1 MTSRSLF
8 FKYMKENTK
17 QRIWSLALALLL
29 CFFVFP
35 VATALNISTIFR
47 PENLNSSGLPAE
59 LALAQAQ
66 QDFTREMLRVYSMKG
81 GALAFMLTLAA
92 VVLAASGFAYLH
104 SKKTDFYHS
113 LPIRREMLYAVTCLN
128 GFLYM
133 AVAYIGFLTIA
144 AVMIRVKGVPF
155 DWGSLY
161 LASVEHLCFFALV
174 YMTAILA
181 MLLTG
186 NLVVGLLGTGVLFS
200 WGPVICMTVSA
211 YFSEYFTTFYGD
223 DSFLLALS
231 ERTSPVA
238 WYVEACM
245 SEHPG
250 RMALWAMLAAAVL
263 FLLGMFLYR
272 RRPSEA
278 AGHAMAFKVT
288 EPIIRFLIVVPS
300 SLLLGAMFHSMM
312 YEDGWT
318 VFGLVCGLLLVSCII
333 EIIYHFDFKSLFA
346 HKRQLLVSAVF
357 VGVVFVIF
365 RFDLFGYD
373 RYLPA
378 TEKLASGG
386 IYCDLL
392 DPEATSQY
400 HSTVEY
406 GEGWYGVS
414 FDAMPSST
422 LAGQMQIS
430 DDQGLELLH
439 TIAAQGVHDAAQAR
453 DRFLRGGG
461 RSYDLEDGDESFQ
474 NVTIAWHLR
483 NGRTVYRSYLVNVSG
498 VRTALEA
505 VYDLDAYKT
514 AMYPV
519 LSLTA
524 DDVAGINYKEEDECS
539 HVKLSGADV
548 KAALTAGDSAGSEK
562 EAGSS
567 VTDAAGDDIG
577 PGGSADS
584 MKAAL
589 LAAYQ
594 EELKALTSE
603 TRAQEMPIAE
613 IQFKT
618 NENQAL
624 IQKLRDEGGNYTLF
638 NHYYYYP
645 IYPSFTKTIALLR
658 ACGTEVGGMVTPEK
672 TASITLSYQGVAVSE
687 EEMAPADTAL
697 GQHQRKYLSDDRRA
711 MLTVTDPEQIQE
723 ILAASASHSAVSLNP
738 LMETDSGMEIIVDMK
753 QSDAKYGV
761 NVDQLKSGDAAAGV
775 DEDQLKDGDAATG
788 TNADAFEDEAD
799 DDLNAFD
806 DDAVPTYSEDADDDA
821 YDDDD
826 MLDDNDLYDP
836 EEDEEVEDG
845 DHGSFIRNF
854 YYGQIPQFV
863 VDEFGLTPEIMEK
876 NKA

>member
-35 VATALNISTIFR
+35 VTTALNISTTFR

-66 QDFTREMLRVYSMKG
+66 QDFTRDMLRMYSMKG

-104 SKKTDFYHS
+104 SKKKTDFYHS

-133 AVAYIGFLTIA
+133 AVAYIGFLTIV
-144 AVMIRVKGVPF
+144 AVMIRAKGVPF

-174 YMTAILA
+174 YMTAIMA

-200 WGPVICMTVSA
+200 WGPVICMTISA
-211 YFSEYFTTFYGD
+211 YFSEYFTTFSGD
-223 DSFLLALS
+223 DSFLLALI
-231 ERTSPVA
+231 ERTSSPVA
-238 WYVEACM
+238 WYVKACM
-245 SEHPG
+245 SSQPG

-263 FLLGMFLYR
+263 FFLGMLLYR

-278 AGHAMAFKVT
+278 AGHAMAFPIT
-288 EPIIRFLIVVPS
+288 EPIIRFLIAVPS

-357 VGVVFVIF
+357 VGVVFAIF

-392 DPEATSQY
+392 DPDATSQY

-406 GEGWYGVS
+406 TEGWYGVT
-414 FDAMPSST
+414 FDALPSST
-422 LAGQMQIS
+422 LADEMQIS

-453 DRFLRGGG
+453 DRFLRGHG
-461 RSYDLEDGDESFQ
+461 RSYDVEEGDEAFH

-483 NGRTVYRSYLVNVSG
+483 NGRTVYRSYRVNVSG
-498 VRTALEA
+498 VRAALEA

-539 HVKLSGADV
+539 HVKLSGV
-548 KAALTAGDSAGSEK
+548 RMKAAD
-562 EAGSS
+562 
-567 VTDAAGDDIG
+567 VTDAAADSIG
-577 PGGSADS
+577 LDKSADS

-603 TRAQEMPIAE
+603 TRAHEMPIAE

-658 ACGTEVGGMVTPEK
+658 ECGIEVGGMVTPEK

-687 EEMAPADTAL
+687 DEMAAADTAL
-697 GQHQRKYLSDDRRA
+697 GQRQRKYLSDDHYA
-711 MLTVTDPEQIQE
+711 MLTVTDPEQIRE
-723 ILAASASHSAVSLNP
+723 ILAASASRTVVSQNP
-738 LMETDSGMEIIVDMK
+738 LMNTDAGIYIDVDMK
-753 QSDAKYGV
+753 RSDTKYAV
-761 NVDQLKSGDAAAGV
+761 NVDQLKSSDAVTGTDAGQLKGGDATA
-775 DEDQLKDGDAATG
+775 G
-788 TNADAFEDEAD
+788 TNAEALEDEAD

-806 DDAVPTYSEDADDDA
+806 DDAVPTFGDDDVDDDDL
-821 YDDDD
+821 YDDDVY
-826 MLDDNDLYDP
+826 DLYDD
-836 EEDEEVEDG
+836 EEIEDENY
-845 DHGSFIRNF
+845 GSFSRRF
-854 YYGQIPQFV
+854 YYEQIPQFV
-863 VDEFGLTPEIMEK
+863 IDEFGLTPDIMEK
-876 NKA
+876 NKV

>member
-17 QRIWSLALALLL
+17 QRIWNLALVLLL
-29 CFFVFP
+29 CFFAFP
-35 VATALNISTIFR
+35 VTTALWSSTAFR
-47 PENLNSSGLPAE
+47 PENLNSSLPAD
-59 LALAQAQ
+59 LARTQAQ
-66 QDFTREMLRVYSMKG
+66 RDFTRDMLRMYSMKG
-81 GALAFMLTLAA
+81 GALAFMLTIAA

-104 SKKTDFYHS
+104 SKKKTDFYHS

-133 AVAYIGFLTIA
+133 AVAYLGFLTIA

-174 YMTAILA
+174 YMTAILS

-200 WGPVICMTVSA
+200 WGPVICMTISA

-238 WYVEACM
+238 WYVKACM
-245 SEHPG
+245 SSQPG

-263 FLLGMFLYR
+263 FLLGMLLYR

-278 AGHAMAFKVT
+278 AGHAMAFPIT
-288 EPIIRFLIVVPS
+288 EPIIRFLIAVPS

-357 VGVVFVIF
+357 VGVVFAIF

-386 IYCDLL
+386 IYSDLL
-392 DPEATSQY
+392 DPDATSQY

-406 GEGWYGVS
+406 TEGWYGVT

-422 LAGQMQIS
+422 LADEMQIS

-461 RSYDLEDGDESFQ
+461 RSYDVEEGDEAFH

-483 NGRTVYRSYLVNVSG
+483 NGRTVYRSYRVNVSG
-498 VRTALEA
+498 VRAALES

-519 LSLTA
+519 LSLSA

-539 HVKLSGADV
+539 HVKLAGADV
-548 KAALTAGDSAGSEK
+548 
-562 EAGSS
+562 
-567 VTDAAGDDIG
+567 
-577 PGGSADS
+577 
-584 MKAAL
+584 KAAL

-603 TRAQEMPIAE
+603 TRAHEMPIAE

-618 NENQAL
+618 NEQQAL

-658 ACGTEVGGMVTPEK
+658 ACGVEVGGTVTPEK

-687 EEMAPADTAL
+687 EEMAPADTEL
-697 GQHQRKYLSDDRRA
+697 GQRQRKYLSDDSRA
-711 MLTVTDPEQIQE
+711 MLTVTDPEQIWE
-723 ILAASASHSAVSLNP
+723 ILAASTSHSIVSLNP
-738 LMETDSGMEIIVDMK
+738 LMNTDDGMEICVDMK
-753 QSDAKYGV
+753 RSDTKFTV
-761 NVDQLKSGDAAAGV
+761 NVGQLRSS
-775 DEDQLKDGDAATG
+775 DAATG
-788 TNADAFEDEAD
+788 TDADAFDTAD
-799 DDLNAFD
+799 DDDLDTLD
-806 DDAVPTYSEDADDDA
+806 DGAVPMFSEDADDDA
-821 YDDDD
+821 FDDED
-826 MLDDNDLYDP
+826 MLDDDDAYDL
-836 EEDEEVEDG
+836 EEDEEVEAE
-845 DHGSFIRNF
+845 DHGSFVRNF

-863 VDEFGLTPEIMEK
+863 IDEFGLTPDIMEK
-876 NKA
+876 NKV

>member
-17 QRIWSLALALLL
+17 QRIWNLALVLLL
-29 CFFVFP
+29 CFFAFP
-35 VATALNISTIFR
+35 VTTALWSSTAFR
-47 PENLNSSGLPAE
+47 PENLNSSLPAD
-59 LALAQAQ
+59 LARTQAQ
-66 QDFTREMLRVYSMKG
+66 RDFTRDMLRMYSMKG
-81 GALAFMLTLAA
+81 GALAFMLTIAA

-104 SKKTDFYHS
+104 SKKKTDFYHS
-113 LPIRREMLYAVTCLN
+113 LPIRRETLYAVTCLN

-174 YMTAILA
+174 YMTAILS

-200 WGPVICMTVSA
+200 WGPVICMTISA

-238 WYVEACM
+238 WYVKACM
-245 SEHPG
+245 SSQPG

-263 FLLGMFLYR
+263 FLLGMLLYR

-278 AGHAMAFKVT
+278 AGHAMAFPIT
-288 EPIIRFLIVVPS
+288 EPIIRFLIAVPS

-312 YEDGWT
+312 CEDGWT

-357 VGVVFVIF
+357 VGVVFAIF

-392 DPEATSQY
+392 DPDATSQY

-406 GEGWYGVS
+406 TEGWYGVT

-422 LAGQMQIS
+422 LADEMQIS

-461 RSYDLEDGDESFQ
+461 RSYDLEEGDEAFH

-483 NGRTVYRSYLVNVSG
+483 NGRTVYRSYRVNVSG
-498 VRTALEA
+498 VRAALES

-519 LSLTA
+519 LSLSA

-539 HVKLSGADV
+539 HVKLAGADV
-548 KAALTAGDSAGSEK
+548 
-562 EAGSS
+562 
-567 VTDAAGDDIG
+567 
-577 PGGSADS
+577 
-584 MKAAL
+584 KAAL

-603 TRAQEMPIAE
+603 TRAHEMPIAE

-618 NENQAL
+618 NEQQAL

-658 ACGTEVGGMVTPEK
+658 ACGVEVGGTVTPEK
-672 TASITLSYQGVAVSE
+672 TASITLSYQGVSVSE
-687 EEMAPADTAL
+687 EEMAPADTEL
-697 GQHQRKYLSDDRRA
+697 GQRQRKYLSDDSRA
-711 MLTVTDPEQIQE
+711 MLTVTDPEQIRE
-723 ILAASASHSAVSLNP
+723 ILAASASHSVVSQNP
-738 LMETDSGMEIIVDMK
+738 LMNTDDGMEICVDMK
-753 QSDAKYGV
+753 RSDMKFTV
-761 NVDQLKSGDAAAGV
+761 NVGQLRSSDV
-775 DEDQLKDGDAATG
+775 ATG
-788 TNADAFEDEAD
+788 TDADAFETAD
-799 DDLNAFD
+799 DGDLDTFD
-806 DDAVPTYSEDADDDA
+806 DEDA
-821 YDDDD
+821 YD
-826 MLDDNDLYDP
+826 L
-836 EEDEEVEDG
+836 EEDEEVEEEDR
-845 DHGSFIRNF
+845 GSFVRNF

-863 VDEFGLTPEIMEK
+863 IDEFGLTPDIMEK
-876 NKA
+876 NKV

>member
-29 CFFVFP
+29 CFFAFP
-35 VATALNISTIFR
+35 VTTALGISIAFR
-47 PENLNSSGLPAE
+47 PENLNSSLPAD

-66 QDFTREMLRVYSMKG
+66 RDFTRDMLRMYSMKG
-81 GALAFMLTLAA
+81 GALAFMLTIAA

-104 SKKTDFYHS
+104 SKKKTDFYHS

-174 YMTAILA
+174 YMTAILS

-200 WGPVICMTVSA
+200 WGPVICMTISA

-238 WYVEACM
+238 WYVKACM
-245 SEHPG
+245 SSQPG

-263 FLLGMFLYR
+263 FLLGMLLYR

-278 AGHAMAFKVT
+278 AGHAMAFPIT
-288 EPIIRFLIVVPS
+288 EPIIRFLIAVPS

-357 VGVVFVIF
+357 VGVVFAIF

-392 DPEATSQY
+392 DPDATSQY

-406 GEGWYGVS
+406 TEGWYGVT

-422 LAGQMQIS
+422 LADEMQIS

-453 DRFLRGGG
+453 DRFLRGHG
-461 RSYDLEDGDESFQ
+461 RSYDLEEGDEAFH

-483 NGRTVYRSYLVNVSG
+483 NGRTVYRSYRVNVSG
-498 VRTALEA
+498 VRAALES

-539 HVKLSGADV
+539 HVKLAGADV
-548 KAALTAGDSAGSEK
+548 
-562 EAGSS
+562 
-567 VTDAAGDDIG
+567 
-577 PGGSADS
+577 
-584 MKAAL
+584 KAAL

-603 TRAQEMPIAE
+603 TRAHEMPIAE

-618 NENQAL
+618 NEQQAL

-658 ACGTEVGGMVTPEK
+658 ACGVEVGGTVTPEK

-687 EEMAPADTAL
+687 EEMAPADTEL
-697 GQHQRKYLSDDRRA
+697 GQRQRKYLSDDSRA
-711 MLTVTDPEQIQE
+711 MLTVTDPEQIRE
-723 ILAASASHSAVSLNP
+723 ILAASASHSVVSQNP
-738 LMETDSGMEIIVDMK
+738 LMNTDDGMEICVDMK
-753 QSDAKYGV
+753 RSDTKFAV
-761 NVDQLKSGDAAAGV
+761 NVGQLKSSDV
-775 DEDQLKDGDAATG
+775 ATD
-788 TNADAFEDEAD
+788 TDADALETAD
-799 DDLNAFD
+799 DDDLDTLD
-806 DDAVPTYSEDADDDA
+806 DGAVPMFGEDADDDA
-821 YDDDD
+821 FDDED
-826 MLDDNDLYDP
+826 MLDDDDAYDL
-836 EEDEEVEDG
+836 EEDEEVEAE
-845 DHGSFIRNF
+845 DHGSFVRNF

-863 VDEFGLTPEIMEK
+863 IDEFGLTPDIMEK
-876 NKA
+876 NKV

>member
-17 QRIWSLALALLL
+17 QRIWNLALVLLL
-29 CFFVFP
+29 CFFAFP
-35 VATALNISTIFR
+35 VTTALWSSTAFR
-47 PENLNSSGLPAE
+47 PENLNSSLPAD
-59 LALAQAQ
+59 LARTQAQ
-66 QDFTREMLRVYSMKG
+66 RDFTRDMLRMYSMKG
-81 GALAFMLTLAA
+81 GAIAFMLTIAA

-104 SKKTDFYHS
+104 SKKKTDFYHS

-133 AVAYIGFLTIA
+133 AVAYLGFLTIA

-174 YMTAILA
+174 YMTAILS

-200 WGPVICMTVSA
+200 WGPVICMTISA

-238 WYVEACM
+238 WYVKACM
-245 SEHPG
+245 SSQPG

-263 FLLGMFLYR
+263 FLLGMLLYR

-278 AGHAMAFKVT
+278 AGHAMAFPIT
-288 EPIIRFLIVVPS
+288 EPIIRFLIAVPS

-357 VGVVFVIF
+357 VGVVFAIF

-386 IYCDLL
+386 IYSDLL
-392 DPEATSQY
+392 DPDATSQY

-406 GEGWYGVS
+406 TEGWYGVT

-422 LAGQMQIS
+422 LADEMQIS

-461 RSYDLEDGDESFQ
+461 RSYDLEEGDEAFH

-483 NGRTVYRSYLVNVSG
+483 NGRTVYRSYRVNVSG
-498 VRTALEA
+498 VRAALES

-519 LSLTA
+519 LSLSA

-539 HVKLSGADV
+539 HVKLAGADV
-548 KAALTAGDSAGSEK
+548 
-562 EAGSS
+562 
-567 VTDAAGDDIG
+567 
-577 PGGSADS
+577 
-584 MKAAL
+584 KAAL

-603 TRAQEMPIAE
+603 TRAHEMPIAE

-618 NENQAL
+618 NEQQAL

-658 ACGTEVGGMVTPEK
+658 ACGVEVGGMVTPEK

-687 EEMAPADTAL
+687 EEMAPADTEL
-697 GQHQRKYLSDDRRA
+697 GQRQRKYLSDDSRA
-711 MLTVTDPEQIQE
+711 MLTVTDPEQIRE
-723 ILAASASHSAVSLNP
+723 ILAASASHSVVSLNP
-738 LMETDSGMEIIVDMK
+738 LTETDCGMEIVVDMK
-753 QSDAKYGV
+753 RSDTKFAV
-761 NVDQLKSGDAAAGV
+761 NVGQLKSSDV
-775 DEDQLKDGDAATG
+775 ATD
-788 TNADAFEDEAD
+788 TDADAFETAD
-799 DDLNAFD
+799 DGDLDTFD
-806 DDAVPTYSEDADDDA
+806 DEDA
-821 YDDDD
+821 YD
-826 MLDDNDLYDP
+826 L
-836 EEDEEVEDG
+836 EEDEEVEEEDR
-845 DHGSFIRNF
+845 GSFVRNF

-863 VDEFGLTPEIMEK
+863 IDEFGLTPDIMEK
-876 NKA
+876 NKV

>member
-17 QRIWSLALALLL
+17 QRIWNLALVLLL
-29 CFFVFP
+29 CFFAFP
-35 VATALNISTIFR
+35 VTTALWSSTAFR
-47 PENLNSSGLPAE
+47 PENLNSSLPAD
-59 LALAQAQ
+59 LARTQAQ
-66 QDFTREMLRVYSMKG
+66 RDFTRDMLRMYSMKG
-81 GALAFMLTLAA
+81 GALAFMLTIAA

-104 SKKTDFYHS
+104 SKKKTDFYHS

-133 AVAYIGFLTIA
+133 AVAYLGFLTIA

-174 YMTAILA
+174 YMTAILS

-200 WGPVICMTVSA
+200 WGPVICMTISA

-238 WYVEACM
+238 WYVKACM
-245 SEHPG
+245 SSQPG

-263 FLLGMFLYR
+263 FLLGMLLYR

-278 AGHAMAFKVT
+278 AGHAMAFPIT
-288 EPIIRFLIVVPS
+288 EPIIRFLIAVPS

-357 VGVVFVIF
+357 VGVVFAIF

-392 DPEATSQY
+392 DPDATSQY

-406 GEGWYGVS
+406 TEGWYGVT

-422 LAGQMQIS
+422 LADEMQIS
-430 DDQGLELLH
+430 DDQELELLH

-453 DRFLRGGG
+453 DRFLRGHG
-461 RSYDLEDGDESFQ
+461 RSYDLEEGDEAFH

-483 NGRTVYRSYLVNVSG
+483 NGRTVYRSYRVNVSG
-498 VRTALEA
+498 VRAALES

-539 HVKLSGADV
+539 HVKLAGADV
-548 KAALTAGDSAGSEK
+548 
-562 EAGSS
+562 
-567 VTDAAGDDIG
+567 
-577 PGGSADS
+577 
-584 MKAAL
+584 KAAL

-603 TRAQEMPIAE
+603 TRAHEMPIAE

-618 NENQAL
+618 NEQQAL

-658 ACGTEVGGMVTPEK
+658 ACGVEVGGTVTPEK

-687 EEMAPADTAL
+687 EEMAPADTEL
-697 GQHQRKYLSDDRRA
+697 GQRQRKYLSDDSRA
-711 MLTVTDPEQIQE
+711 MLTVTDPEQIRE
-723 ILAASASHSAVSLNP
+723 ILAASASHSVVSQNP
-738 LMETDSGMEIIVDMK
+738 LMNTDDGMEICVDMK
-753 QSDAKYGV
+753 RSDTKFAV
-761 NVDQLKSGDAAAGV
+761 NVGQLKSSDV
-775 DEDQLKDGDAATG
+775 ATD
-788 TNADAFEDEAD
+788 TDADALETAD
-799 DDLNAFD
+799 DDDLDTLD
-806 DDAVPTYSEDADDDA
+806 DGAVPMFSEDADDDA
-821 YDDDD
+821 FDDED
-826 MLDDNDLYDP
+826 MLDDDDAYDL
-836 EEDEEVEDG
+836 EEDEEVEAE
-845 DHGSFIRNF
+845 DHGSFVRNF

-863 VDEFGLTPEIMEK
+863 IDEFGLTPDIMEK
-876 NKA
+876 NKV

>member
-17 QRIWSLALALLL
+17 QRIWNLALVLLL
-29 CFFVFP
+29 CFFAFP
-35 VATALNISTIFR
+35 VTTALWSSTAFR
-47 PENLNSSGLPAE
+47 PENLNSSLPAD
-59 LALAQAQ
+59 LARTQAQ
-66 QDFTREMLRVYSMKG
+66 RDFTRDMLRMYSMKG
-81 GALAFMLTLAA
+81 GALAFMLTIAA

-104 SKKTDFYHS
+104 SKKKTDFYHS

-133 AVAYIGFLTIA
+133 AVAYLGFLTIA

-174 YMTAILA
+174 YMTAILS

-200 WGPVICMTVSA
+200 WGPVICMTISA

-238 WYVEACM
+238 WYVKACM
-245 SEHPG
+245 SSQPG

-263 FLLGMFLYR
+263 FLLGMLLYR

-278 AGHAMAFKVT
+278 AGHAMAFPIT
-288 EPIIRFLIVVPS
+288 EPIIRFLIAVPS

-357 VGVVFVIF
+357 VGVVFAIF

-392 DPEATSQY
+392 DPDATSQY

-406 GEGWYGVS
+406 TEGWYGVT

-422 LAGQMQIS
+422 LADEMQIS

-461 RSYDLEDGDESFQ
+461 RSYDLEEGDEAFH

-483 NGRTVYRSYLVNVSG
+483 NGRTVYRSYRVNVSG
-498 VRTALEA
+498 VRAALES

-519 LSLTA
+519 LSLSA

-539 HVKLSGADV
+539 HVKLAGADV
-548 KAALTAGDSAGSEK
+548 
-562 EAGSS
+562 
-567 VTDAAGDDIG
+567 
-577 PGGSADS
+577 
-584 MKAAL
+584 KAAL

-603 TRAQEMPIAE
+603 TRAHEMPIAE

-618 NENQAL
+618 NEQQAL

-658 ACGTEVGGMVTPEK
+658 ACGVEVGGTVTPEK

-687 EEMAPADTAL
+687 EEMAPADTEL
-697 GQHQRKYLSDDRRA
+697 GQRQRKYLSDDSRA
-711 MLTVTDPEQIQE
+711 MLTVTDPEQIRE
-723 ILAASASHSAVSLNP
+723 ILAASASHSVVSLNP
-738 LMETDSGMEIIVDMK
+738 LMNTDDGMEICVDMK
-753 QSDAKYGV
+753 RSDTKFTV
-761 NVDQLKSGDAAAGV
+761 NVNQLRSS
-775 DEDQLKDGDAATG
+775 DAATG
-788 TNADAFEDEAD
+788 TDADAFETAD
-799 DDLNAFD
+799 DGDLDTFD
-806 DDAVPTYSEDADDDA
+806 DEDA
-821 YDDDD
+821 YD
-826 MLDDNDLYDP
+826 L
-836 EEDEEVEDG
+836 EEDEEVEAE
-845 DHGSFIRNF
+845 DHGSFVRNF

-863 VDEFGLTPEIMEK
+863 IDEFGLTPDIMEK
-876 NKA
+876 NKV

>member
-104 SKKTDFYHS
+104 SKKKTDFYHS

-174 YMTAILA
+174 YMTAIMA

-200 WGPVICMTVSA
+200 WGPVICMTISA

-245 SEHPG
+245 SSQPG
-250 RMALWAMLAAAVL
+250 RMALGALIMAAVL
-263 FLLGMFLYR
+263 FVLGMLLYR

-278 AGHAMAFKVT
+278 AGHAMAFPIT

-333 EIIYHFDFKSLFA
+333 EIIYHFDFRSLFA

-406 GEGWYGVS
+406 TEGWYGVT

-439 TIAAQGVHDAAQAR
+439 TIAAQGVHDATEAR
-453 DRFLRGGG
+453 DRFLRGHG
-461 RSYDLEDGDESFQ
+461 RYYEVEEGDTAFH

-567 VTDAAGDDIG
+567 VTDAAGDNIG
-577 PGGSADS
+577 PSGSADS

-658 ACGTEVGGMVTPEK
+658 ACGIEVGGMVTPEK

-687 EEMAPADTAL
+687 DEMAPADTAL
-697 GQHQRKYLSDDRRA
+697 GKRQRKYLSDDRRA

-723 ILAASASHSAVSLNP
+723 ILAASTSCSVTSLNP
-738 LMETDSGMEIIVDMK
+738 LMETDGGMGIDVDMK

-761 NVDQLKSGDAAAGV
+761 NVDQLKSSDAAAGT
-775 DEDQLKDGDAATG
+775 DEEALED
-788 TNADAFEDEAD
+788 ADADELD
-799 DDLNAFD
+799 AFD
-806 DDAVPTYSEDADDDA
+806 DSDMFDDDMF
-821 YDDDD
+821 DDDD
-826 MLDDNDLYDP
+826 VYDL
-836 EEDEEVEDG
+836 EEDEEVEDE
-845 DHGSFIRNF
+845 DPGSFSRRF

-863 VDEFGLTPEIMEK
+863 MDEFGLTPEIMEK

>member
-17 QRIWSLALALLL
+17 QRIWNLALVLLL
-29 CFFVFP
+29 CFFAFP
-35 VATALNISTIFR
+35 VTTALWSSTAFR
-47 PENLNSSGLPAE
+47 PENLNSSLPAD
-59 LALAQAQ
+59 LARTQAQ
-66 QDFTREMLRVYSMKG
+66 RDFTRDMLRMYSMKG
-81 GALAFMLTLAA
+81 GALAFMLTIAA

-104 SKKTDFYHS
+104 SKKKTDFYHS

-133 AVAYIGFLTIA
+133 AVAYLGFLTIA

-174 YMTAILA
+174 YMTAILS

-200 WGPVICMTVSA
+200 WGPVICMTISA

-238 WYVEACM
+238 WYVKACM
-245 SEHPG
+245 SSQPG

-263 FLLGMFLYR
+263 FLLGMLLYR

-278 AGHAMAFKVT
+278 AGHAMAFPIT
-288 EPIIRFLIVVPS
+288 EPIIRFLIAVPS

-357 VGVVFVIF
+357 VGVVFAIF

-392 DPEATSQY
+392 DPDATSQY

-406 GEGWYGVS
+406 TEGWYGVT

-422 LAGQMQIS
+422 LADEMQIS

-461 RSYDLEDGDESFQ
+461 RSYDVEEGDEAFR

-483 NGRTVYRSYLVNVSG
+483 NGRTVYRSYRVNVSG
-498 VRTALEA
+498 VRAALES

-519 LSLTA
+519 LSLSA

-539 HVKLSGADV
+539 HVKLAGADV
-548 KAALTAGDSAGSEK
+548 
-562 EAGSS
+562 
-567 VTDAAGDDIG
+567 
-577 PGGSADS
+577 
-584 MKAAL
+584 KAAL

-603 TRAQEMPIAE
+603 TRAHEMPIAE

-618 NENQAL
+618 NEQQVL

-658 ACGTEVGGMVTPEK
+658 ACGVEVGGTVTPEK

-687 EEMAPADTAL
+687 EEMAPADTEL
-697 GQHQRKYLSDDRRA
+697 GQRQRKYLSDDSRA
-711 MLTVTDPEQIQE
+711 MLTVTDPEQIRE
-723 ILAASASHSAVSLNP
+723 ILAASASHSVVSQNP
-738 LMETDSGMEIIVDMK
+738 LMNTDDGMEICVDMK
-753 QSDAKYGV
+753 RSDTKFAV
-761 NVDQLKSGDAAAGV
+761 NVGQLKSSDV
-775 DEDQLKDGDAATG
+775 ATD
-788 TNADAFEDEAD
+788 TDADALETAD
-799 DDLNAFD
+799 DDDLDTLD
-806 DDAVPTYSEDADDDA
+806 DGAVPMFSEDADDDA
-821 YDDDD
+821 FDDED
-826 MLDDNDLYDP
+826 MLDDDDAYDL
-836 EEDEEVEDG
+836 EEDEEVEAE
-845 DHGSFIRNF
+845 DHGSFVRNF

-863 VDEFGLTPEIMEK
+863 IDEFGLTPDIMEK
-876 NKA
+876 NKV

>member
-17 QRIWSLALALLL
+17 QRIWNLALVLLL

-35 VATALNISTIFR
+35 VTTALWSSTAFR
-47 PENLNSSGLPAE
+47 PENLNSSLPAD

-66 QDFTREMLRVYSMKG
+66 RDFTRDMLRMYSMKG
-81 GALAFMLTLAA
+81 GALAFMLTIAA

-104 SKKTDFYHS
+104 SKKKTDFYHS

-133 AVAYIGFLTIA
+133 AVAYLGFLTIA

-174 YMTAILA
+174 YMTAILS

-200 WGPVICMTVSA
+200 WGPVICMTISA

-238 WYVEACM
+238 WYVKACM
-245 SEHPG
+245 SSQPG

-263 FLLGMFLYR
+263 FLLGMLLYR

-278 AGHAMAFKVT
+278 AGHAMAFPIT
-288 EPIIRFLIVVPS
+288 EPIIRFLIAVPS

-357 VGVVFVIF
+357 VGVVFAIF

-392 DPEATSQY
+392 DPDATSQY

-406 GEGWYGVS
+406 TEGWYGVT

-422 LAGQMQIS
+422 LADEMQIS

-461 RSYDLEDGDESFQ
+461 RSYDLEEGDEAFH

-483 NGRTVYRSYLVNVSG
+483 NGRTVYRSYRVNVSG
-498 VRTALEA
+498 VRAALES

-519 LSLTA
+519 LSLSA

-539 HVKLSGADV
+539 HVKLAGADV
-548 KAALTAGDSAGSEK
+548 
-562 EAGSS
+562 
-567 VTDAAGDDIG
+567 
-577 PGGSADS
+577 
-584 MKAAL
+584 KAAL

-603 TRAQEMPIAE
+603 TRAHEMPIAE

-618 NENQAL
+618 NEQQAL

-638 NHYYYYP
+638 NYYYYYP

-658 ACGTEVGGMVTPEK
+658 ACGVEVGGTVTPEK

-687 EEMAPADTAL
+687 EEMAPADTEL
-697 GQHQRKYLSDDRRA
+697 GQRQRKYLSDDSRA
-711 MLTVTDPEQIQE
+711 MLTVTDPEQIRE
-723 ILAASASHSAVSLNP
+723 ILAASASHSVVSLNP
-738 LMETDSGMEIIVDMK
+738 LTKTDCGMEIVVDMK
-753 QSDAKYGV
+753 RSDTKFTV
-761 NVDQLKSGDAAAGV
+761 NVGQLRSSDV
-775 DEDQLKDGDAATG
+775 ATG
-788 TNADAFEDEAD
+788 TDADAFETAD
-799 DDLNAFD
+799 DGDLDTFD
-806 DDAVPTYSEDADDDA
+806 DEDA
-821 YDDDD
+821 YD
-826 MLDDNDLYDP
+826 L
-836 EEDEEVEDG
+836 EEDEEVDDEDR
-845 DHGSFIRNF
+845 GSFVRNF

-863 VDEFGLTPEIMEK
+863 IDEFGLTPDIMEK
-876 NKA
+876 NKV

>member
-29 CFFVFP
+29 CFFAFP
-35 VATALNISTIFR
+35 VTTALGISIAFR
-47 PENLNSSGLPAE
+47 PENLNSSLPAD
-59 LALAQAQ
+59 LARTQAQ
-66 QDFTREMLRVYSMKG
+66 RDFTRDMLRMYSMKG
-81 GALAFMLTLAA
+81 GALAFMLTIAA

-104 SKKTDFYHS
+104 SKKKTDFYHS

-133 AVAYIGFLTIA
+133 AVAYLGFLTIA

-174 YMTAILA
+174 YMTAILS

-200 WGPVICMTVSA
+200 WGPVICMTISA
-211 YFSEYFTTFYGD
+211 YFSEYFTTFSGD

-238 WYVEACM
+238 WYVKACM
-245 SEHPG
+245 SSQPG

-263 FLLGMFLYR
+263 FLLGMLLYR

-278 AGHAMAFKVT
+278 AGHAMAFPIT
-288 EPIIRFLIVVPS
+288 EPIIRFLIAVPS

-357 VGVVFVIF
+357 VGVVFAIF

-386 IYCDLL
+386 IYSDLL
-392 DPEATSQY
+392 DPDATSQY

-406 GEGWYGVS
+406 SEGWYGVT

-422 LAGQMQIS
+422 LADEMQIS

-461 RSYDLEDGDESFQ
+461 RSYDLEEGDEAFH

-483 NGRTVYRSYLVNVSG
+483 NGRTVYRSYRVNVSG
-498 VRTALEA
+498 VRAALEA
-505 VYDLDAYKT
+505 VYNLDAYKT

-539 HVKLSGADV
+539 HVKLAGADV
-548 KAALTAGDSAGSEK
+548 
-562 EAGSS
+562 
-567 VTDAAGDDIG
+567 
-577 PGGSADS
+577 
-584 MKAAL
+584 KAAL

-603 TRAQEMPIAE
+603 TRAHEMPIAE

-618 NENQAL
+618 NEQQAL

-658 ACGTEVGGMVTPEK
+658 ACGVEVGGTVTPEK

-687 EEMAPADTAL
+687 EEMAPADTEL
-697 GQHQRKYLSDDRRA
+697 GQRQRKYLSDDSRA
-711 MLTVTDPEQIQE
+711 MLTVTDPEQIRE
-723 ILAASASHSAVSLNP
+723 ILAASASHSVVSQNP
-738 LMETDSGMEIIVDMK
+738 LMNTDDGMEICVDMK
-753 QSDAKYGV
+753 RSDTKFAV
-761 NVDQLKSGDAAAGV
+761 NVGQLKSSDVATDTDADQLKSD
-775 DEDQLKDGDAATG
+775 DAATG
-788 TNADAFEDEAD
+788 TDADAFETAD
-799 DDLNAFD
+799 DGDLDTFD
-806 DDAVPTYSEDADDDA
+806 DGAVPTFSEDADDDA
-821 YDDDD
+821 YDDEDAY
-826 MLDDNDLYDP
+826 DL
-836 EEDEEVEDG
+836 EEDGEVVAD
-845 DHGSFIRNF
+845 DRGSFVRNF

-863 VDEFGLTPEIMEK
+863 IDEFGLTPDIMEK
-876 NKA
+876 NKV

>member
-1 MTSRSLF
+1 MTSKSLF

-29 CFFVFP
+29 CFFTFP
-35 VATALNISTIFR
+35 VTTALWSSTAFR
-47 PENLNSSGLPAE
+47 PENLNSSLPAD

-66 QDFTREMLRVYSMKG
+66 RDFTRDMLRMYSMKG
-81 GALAFMLTLAA
+81 GALAFMLTIAA

-104 SKKTDFYHS
+104 SKKKTDFYHS

-133 AVAYIGFLTIA
+133 AVAYLGFLTVA

-174 YMTAILA
+174 YMTAILS

-200 WGPVICMTVSA
+200 WGPVICMTISA
-211 YFSEYFTTFYGD
+211 YFLEYFTTFYGD

-231 ERTSPVA
+231 EWTSPVA
-238 WYVEACM
+238 WYVKACM
-245 SEHPG
+245 SSQPG

-278 AGHAMAFKVT
+278 AGHAMAFPIT
-288 EPIIRFLIVVPS
+288 EPIIRFLIAVPS
-300 SLLLGAMFHSMM
+300 SLLLGAMFHLVMC
-312 YEDGWT
+312 EDGWT

-357 VGVVFVIF
+357 VGVVFAIF

-392 DPEATSQY
+392 DPDATSQY

-406 GEGWYGVS
+406 TEGWYGVT

-422 LAGQMQIS
+422 LADQMQIS

-439 TIAAQGVHDAAQAR
+439 TIATQGVHDAAEAR
-453 DRFLRGGG
+453 DRFLRGHG
-461 RSYDLEDGDESFQ
+461 RSYDVEEGDEAFH

-483 NGRTVYRSYLVNVSG
+483 NGRTVYRSYRVNVSSIK
-498 VRTALEA
+498 TALEA
-505 VYDLDAYKT
+505 IYDLDAYKM

-539 HVKLSGADV
+539 HVKLSGAD
-548 KAALTAGDSAGSEK
+548 
-562 EAGSS
+562 
-567 VTDAAGDDIG
+567 
-577 PGGSADS
+577 
-584 MKAAL
+584 MKASL

-594 EELKALTSE
+594 AELKALTSE
-603 TRAQEMPIAE
+603 TRACEMPIAE

-618 NENQAL
+618 NEQQAL

-638 NHYYYYP
+638 NHYFYYP

-658 ACGTEVGGMVTPEK
+658 ACGVEVGGMVTPEK
-672 TASITLSYQGVAVSE
+672 TASITLSYQGVAMSE
-687 EEMAPADTAL
+687 EEMAPADTEL
-697 GQHQRKYLSDDRRA
+697 GQRQRKYLSDDRRA
-711 MLTVTDPEQIQE
+711 TLTVTDPEQIRE
-723 ILAASASHSAVSLNP
+723 ILAASASRSIVSLNP
-738 LMETDSGMEIIVDMK
+738 LMNTDDGMEICVDMK
-753 QSDAKYGV
+753 RSDTKFAV
-761 NVDQLKSGDAAAGV
+761 NVDQLKSS
-775 DEDQLKDGDAATG
+775 DAATG
-788 TNADAFEDEAD
+788 TDADALETAD
-799 DDLNAFD
+799 DDDLDTFD
-806 DDAVPTYSEDADDDA
+806 DGAVSTYSDDDQDDDDMFDDDDA
-821 YDDDD
+821 YD
-826 MLDDNDLYDP
+826 L
-836 EEDEEVEDG
+836 EEDEEVEAE
-845 DHGSFIRNF
+845 DHGSFVRNF

-863 VDEFGLTPEIMEK
+863 IDEFGLTPDIMEK
-876 NKA
+876 NKV

>member
-17 QRIWSLALALLL
+17 QRIWNLALVLLL
-29 CFFVFP
+29 CFFAFP
-35 VATALNISTIFR
+35 VTTALWSSTAFR
-47 PENLNSSGLPAE
+47 PENLNSSLPAD
-59 LALAQAQ
+59 LARTQAQ
-66 QDFTREMLRVYSMKG
+66 RDFTRDMLRMYSMKG
-81 GALAFMLTLAA
+81 GALAFMLTIAA

-104 SKKTDFYHS
+104 SKKKTDFYHS

-133 AVAYIGFLTIA
+133 AVAYLGFLTIA

-174 YMTAILA
+174 YMTAILS

-200 WGPVICMTVSA
+200 WGPVICMTISA

-238 WYVEACM
+238 WYVKACM
-245 SEHPG
+245 SSQPG

-263 FLLGMFLYR
+263 FLLGMLLYR

-278 AGHAMAFKVT
+278 AGHAMAFPIT
-288 EPIIRFLIVVPS
+288 EPIIRFLIAVPS

-357 VGVVFVIF
+357 VGVVFAIF

-386 IYCDLL
+386 IYSDLL
-392 DPEATSQY
+392 DPDATSQY

-406 GEGWYGVS
+406 TEGWYGVT

-422 LAGQMQIS
+422 LADEMQIS

-461 RSYDLEDGDESFQ
+461 RSYDVEEGDEAFR

-483 NGRTVYRSYLVNVSG
+483 NGRTVYRSYRVNVSG
-498 VRTALEA
+498 VRAALEA
-505 VYDLDAYKT
+505 VYNLDAYKT

-519 LSLTA
+519 LSLSA

-539 HVKLSGADV
+539 HVKLAGADV
-548 KAALTAGDSAGSEK
+548 
-562 EAGSS
+562 
-567 VTDAAGDDIG
+567 
-577 PGGSADS
+577 
-584 MKAAL
+584 KAAL

-603 TRAQEMPIAE
+603 TRAHEMPIAE

-618 NENQAL
+618 NEQQAL

-658 ACGTEVGGMVTPEK
+658 ACGVEVGGTVTPEK

-687 EEMAPADTAL
+687 EEMAPADTEL
-697 GQHQRKYLSDDRRA
+697 GQRQRKYLSDDSRA
-711 MLTVTDPEQIQE
+711 MLTVTDPEQIRE
-723 ILAASASHSAVSLNP
+723 ILAASASHSVVSQNP
-738 LMETDSGMEIIVDMK
+738 LMNTDDGMEICVDMK
-753 QSDAKYGV
+753 RSDTKFAV
-761 NVDQLKSGDAAAGV
+761 NVGQLKSSDV
-775 DEDQLKDGDAATG
+775 ATD
-788 TNADAFEDEAD
+788 TDADALETAD
-799 DDLNAFD
+799 DDDLDTLD
-806 DDAVPTYSEDADDDA
+806 DGAVPMFSEDADDDA
-821 YDDDD
+821 FDDED
-826 MLDDNDLYDP
+826 MLDDDDAYDL
-836 EEDEEVEDG
+836 EEDEEVEAE
-845 DHGSFIRNF
+845 DHGSFVRNF

-863 VDEFGLTPEIMEK
+863 IDEFGLTPDIMEK
-876 NKA
+876 NKV

>member
-17 QRIWSLALALLL
+17 QRIWNLALVLLL
-29 CFFVFP
+29 CFFAFP
-35 VATALNISTIFR
+35 VMTALWSSTAFR
-47 PENLNSSGLPAE
+47 PENLNSSLPAD

-66 QDFTREMLRVYSMKG
+66 RDFTRDMLRMYSMKG
-81 GALAFMLTLAA
+81 GALAFMLTIAA

-104 SKKTDFYHS
+104 SKKKTDFYHS

-133 AVAYIGFLTIA
+133 AVAYLGFLTIA

-161 LASVEHLCFFALV
+161 LTSVEHLCFFALV
-174 YMTAILA
+174 YMTAILS

-200 WGPVICMTVSA
+200 WGPVICMTISA

-238 WYVEACM
+238 WYVKACM
-245 SEHPG
+245 SSQPG

-263 FLLGMFLYR
+263 FLLGMLLYR

-278 AGHAMAFKVT
+278 AGHAMAFPIT

-357 VGVVFVIF
+357 VGVVFAIF

-373 RYLPA
+373 RYLPV

-392 DPEATSQY
+392 DPDATSQY

-406 GEGWYGVS
+406 TEGWYGVN

-422 LAGQMQIS
+422 LADEMQIS

-453 DRFLRGGG
+453 DRFLQGGA
-461 RSYDLEDGDESFQ
+461 RSYEGEEDDAAFRD
-474 NVTIAWHLR
+474 VTIAWHLR
-483 NGRTVYRSYLVNVSG
+483 NGRTVYRRYLVNVSG
-498 VRTALEA
+498 VKTALEA

-539 HVKLSGADV
+539 HVKLSGAD
-548 KAALTAGDSAGSEK
+548 
-562 EAGSS
+562 
-567 VTDAAGDDIG
+567 
-577 PGGSADS
+577 

-594 EELKALTSE
+594 AELKALTSE
-603 TRAQEMPIAE
+603 TRAREMPIAE

-618 NENQAL
+618 NEQQAL

-658 ACGTEVGGMVTPEK
+658 ACGVEVGGMVTPEK
-672 TASITLSYQGVAVSE
+672 TASIMLSYQGVSVSE
-687 EEMAPADTAL
+687 EEMAPADTEL
-697 GQHQRKYLSDDRRA
+697 GQRQRKYLSDDRRA
-711 MLTVTDPEQIQE
+711 MLTVTDPEQIRE
-723 ILAASASHSAVSLNP
+723 ILAASASRSIVSLNP
-738 LMETDSGMEIIVDMK
+738 LMNMDDGMEICVDMK
-753 QSDAKYGV
+753 RSDTKFAV
-761 NVDQLKSGDAAAGV
+761 NVDQLKSS
-775 DEDQLKDGDAATG
+775 DAATG
-788 TNADAFEDEAD
+788 AEAEALEGAD
-799 DDLNAFD
+799 DDDLDTFD
-806 DDAVPTYSEDADDDA
+806 DAAVPTFSE
-821 YDDDD
+821 DDDD
-826 MLDDNDLYDP
+826 LYDS
-836 EEDEEVEDG
+836 EEDEEIEAEDR
-845 DHGSFIRNF
+845 GSFSRNF

-863 VDEFGLTPEIMEK
+863 IDEFGLTPDIMEK
-876 NKA
+876 NKV

>member
-17 QRIWSLALALLL
+17 QRIWNLALVLLL
-29 CFFVFP
+29 CFFTFP
-35 VATALNISTIFR
+35 VTTALWSSTAFR
-47 PENLNSSGLPAE
+47 PENLNSSLPAD

-66 QDFTREMLRVYSMKG
+66 RDFTRDMLRMYSMKG
-81 GALAFMLTLAA
+81 GALAFMLTIAA

-104 SKKTDFYHS
+104 SKNKTDFYHS

-133 AVAYIGFLTIA
+133 AVAYLGFLTIA

-174 YMTAILA
+174 YMTAILS

-200 WGPVICMTVSA
+200 WGPVICMTISA
-211 YFSEYFTTFYGD
+211 YFLEYFTTFYGD

-238 WYVEACM
+238 WYVKACM
-245 SEHPG
+245 SSQPG

-263 FLLGMFLYR
+263 FLLGMLLYR

-278 AGHAMAFKVT
+278 AGHAMAFPIT
-288 EPIIRFLIVVPS
+288 EPIIRFLIAVPS
-300 SLLLGAMFHSMM
+300 SLLLGAMFHLVMC
-312 YEDGWT
+312 EDGWT

-357 VGVVFVIF
+357 VGVVFAIF

-392 DPEATSQY
+392 DPDATSQY

-406 GEGWYGVS
+406 TEGWYGVT

-422 LAGQMQIS
+422 LADEMQIS

-461 RSYDLEDGDESFQ
+461 RSYDLEEGDAAFR

-483 NGRTVYRSYLVNVSG
+483 NGRTVYRCYRVNVSG
-498 VRTALEA
+498 VRAALEA

-539 HVKLSGADV
+539 HVKLSGAD
-548 KAALTAGDSAGSEK
+548 
-562 EAGSS
+562 
-567 VTDAAGDDIG
+567 
-577 PGGSADS
+577 

-603 TRAQEMPIAE
+603 TRAHEMPIAE

-618 NENQAL
+618 NEQQAL

-658 ACGTEVGGMVTPEK
+658 ACGVEVGGMVTPEK
-672 TASITLSYQGVAVSE
+672 TASITLSYQGVSVSE
-687 EEMAPADTAL
+687 EEMAPADTEL
-697 GQHQRKYLSDDRRA
+697 GQRQRKYLSDDRRA
-711 MLTVTDPEQIQE
+711 TMTVTDPEQIRE
-723 ILAASASHSAVSLNP
+723 ILAASASRSIVSLNP
-738 LMETDSGMEIIVDMK
+738 LMNTDDGMEICVDMK
-753 QSDAKYGV
+753 QSDTKFAV
-761 NVDQLKSGDAAAGV
+761 NVDQLKSSDATT
-775 DEDQLKDGDAATG
+775 DTD
-788 TNADAFEDEAD
+788 ADALETAD
-799 DDLNAFD
+799 DDDLDTFDDGAVSTYSDDDQDDDAFD
-806 DDAVPTYSEDADDDA
+806 DDMF
-821 YDDDD
+821 DDDD
-826 MLDDNDLYDP
+826 LYDL
-836 EEDEEVEDG
+836 EEDEEIEAEDR
-845 DHGSFIRNF
+845 GSFSRNF

-863 VDEFGLTPEIMEK
+863 IDEFGLTPDIMEK
-876 NKA
+876 NKV

>member
-104 SKKTDFYHS
+104 SKKKTDFYHS

-278 AGHAMAFKVT
+278 AGHAMAFPIT
-288 EPIIRFLIVVPS
+288 QPIIRFLIVVPS

-422 LAGQMQIS
+422 LADKMQIS

-498 VRTALEA
+498 VKTALEA

-761 NVDQLKSGDAAAGV
+761 NVDQLKSGDAAT
-775 DEDQLKDGDAATG
+775 DAEAARQKNSG
-788 TNADAFEDEAD
+788 TASGTDAET
-799 DDLNAFD
+799 L
-806 DDAVPTYSEDADDDA
+806 EDADDDA

-826 MLDDNDLYDP
+826 MLGDNDAYDP

-863 VDEFGLTPEIMEK
+863 MDEFGLTPEIMEK

>member
-17 QRIWSLALALLL
+17 QRIWNLALVLLL
-29 CFFVFP
+29 CFFAFP
-35 VATALNISTIFR
+35 VTTALGISIAFR
-47 PENLNSSGLPAE
+47 PENLNSSLPAD

-66 QDFTREMLRVYSMKG
+66 RDFTRDMLRMYSMKG
-81 GALAFMLTLAA
+81 GALAFMLTIAA

-104 SKKTDFYHS
+104 SKKKTDFYHS

-133 AVAYIGFLTIA
+133 AVAYLGFLTIA

-174 YMTAILA
+174 YMTAILS

-200 WGPVICMTVSA
+200 WGPVICMTISA

-238 WYVEACM
+238 WYVKACM
-245 SEHPG
+245 SSQPG

-263 FLLGMFLYR
+263 FLLGMLLYR

-278 AGHAMAFKVT
+278 AGHAMAFPIT
-288 EPIIRFLIVVPS
+288 EPIIRFLIAVPS

-357 VGVVFVIF
+357 VGVVFAIF

-386 IYCDLL
+386 IYSDLL
-392 DPEATSQY
+392 DPDATSQY

-406 GEGWYGVS
+406 TEGWYGVT

-422 LAGQMQIS
+422 LADEMQIS

-453 DRFLRGGG
+453 DRFLRGHG
-461 RSYDLEDGDESFQ
+461 RSYDVEEGDEAFH

-483 NGRTVYRSYLVNVSG
+483 NGRTVYRSYRVNVSG
-498 VRTALEA
+498 VKTALEA

-539 HVKLSGADV
+539 HVKLSGAD
-548 KAALTAGDSAGSEK
+548 T
-562 EAGSS
+562 
-567 VTDAAGDDIG
+567 
-577 PGGSADS
+577 
-584 MKAAL
+584 KAAL

-603 TRAQEMPIAE
+603 TRAHEMPIAE

-618 NENQAL
+618 NEQQAL

-658 ACGTEVGGMVTPEK
+658 ACGVEVGGTVTPEK

-687 EEMAPADTAL
+687 EEMAPADTEL
-697 GQHQRKYLSDDRRA
+697 GQRQRKYLSDDSRA
-711 MLTVTDPEQIQE
+711 MLTVTDPEQIRE
-723 ILAASASHSAVSLNP
+723 ILAASASHSVVSLNP
-738 LMETDSGMEIIVDMK
+738 LTETDCGMEIVVDMK
-753 QSDAKYGV
+753 RSDTKFTV
-761 NVDQLKSGDAAAGV
+761 NVGQLRSSDV
-775 DEDQLKDGDAATG
+775 ATG
-788 TNADAFEDEAD
+788 TDADAFETAD
-799 DDLNAFD
+799 DGDLDTFD
-806 DDAVPTYSEDADDDA
+806 DEDA
-821 YDDDD
+821 YD
-826 MLDDNDLYDP
+826 L
-836 EEDEEVEDG
+836 EEDEEVEEEDR
-845 DHGSFIRNF
+845 GSFVRNF

-863 VDEFGLTPEIMEK
+863 IDEFGLTPDIMEK
-876 NKA
+876 NKV

>member
-17 QRIWSLALALLL
+17 QRIWSLTLTLLL
-29 CFFVFP
+29 CFFAFP
-35 VATALNISTIFR
+35 VMTALWSSTAFR
-47 PENLNSSGLPAE
+47 PENLNSSLPAD

-66 QDFTREMLRVYSMKG
+66 RDFTRDMLRMYSMKG
-81 GALAFMLTLAA
+81 GALAFMLTIAA

-104 SKKTDFYHS
+104 SKKKTDFYHS

-133 AVAYIGFLTIA
+133 AVAYLGFLTIA

-174 YMTAILA
+174 YMTAILS

-200 WGPVICMTVSA
+200 WGPVICMTISA

-223 DSFLLALS
+223 DSFLLALI
-231 ERTSPVA
+231 ERTSSPVA
-238 WYVEACM
+238 WYVKACM
-245 SEHPG
+245 SSQPG
-250 RMALWAMLAAAVL
+250 RMALGAMLAAAVL
-263 FLLGMFLYR
+263 FLLGMLLYR

-278 AGHAMAFKVT
+278 AGHAMAFPIT

-300 SLLLGAMFHSMM
+300 SLLLGAMFHAMM

-357 VGVVFVIF
+357 VGVVFAIF

-392 DPEATSQY
+392 DPDATSQY

-406 GEGWYGVS
+406 TEGWYGVT

-422 LAGQMQIS
+422 LADEMQIS

-439 TIAAQGVHDAAQAR
+439 TIAAQGVHDAAEAR

-461 RSYDLEDGDESFQ
+461 RSYDLEEGDAAFH

-483 NGRTVYRSYLVNVSG
+483 NGRTVYRSYRVNASG
-498 VRTALEA
+498 VRAALEA
-505 VYDLDAYKT
+505 IYDLDAYKM

-539 HVKLSGADV
+539 HVKLSGAD
-548 KAALTAGDSAGSEK
+548 
-562 EAGSS
+562 
-567 VTDAAGDDIG
+567 
-577 PGGSADS
+577 

-603 TRAQEMPIAE
+603 TRAREMPIAE

-618 NENQAL
+618 NEQQAL

-658 ACGTEVGGMVTPEK
+658 ACGIEVGGMLTPEK
-672 TASITLSYQGVAVSE
+672 TASITLSYQGVSVSE
-687 EEMAPADTAL
+687 DEMAPADTEL
-697 GQHQRKYLSDDRRA
+697 GQRQRKYLSDDRRA
-711 MLTVTDPEQIQE
+711 MLTVTDPEQIRE
-723 ILAASASHSAVSLNP
+723 ILAASTSRSVVSLNP
-738 LMETDSGMEIIVDMK
+738 LMNTDDGMEICVDMK
-753 QSDAKYGV
+753 RSATKFAV
-761 NVDQLKSGDAAAGV
+761 NVGQLKSS
-775 DEDQLKDGDAATG
+775 DAATD
-788 TNADAFEDEAD
+788 TDADALETAD
-799 DDLNAFD
+799 DDDLDTFD
-806 DDAVPTYSEDADDDA
+806 DGAVPTFREDADDDA
-821 YDDDD
+821 FDDEDMFDDDD
-826 MLDDNDLYDP
+826 AYDL
-836 EEDEEVEDG
+836 EEDEEVEAD
-845 DHGSFIRNF
+845 DRGSFSRSF

-863 VDEFGLTPEIMEK
+863 IDEFGLTPDIMEK
-876 NKA
+876 NKV

>member
-17 QRIWSLALALLL
+17 QRIWNLALVLLL
-29 CFFVFP
+29 CFFTFP
-35 VATALNISTIFR
+35 VTTALWSSTAFR
-47 PENLNSSGLPAE
+47 PENLNSSLPAD

-66 QDFTREMLRVYSMKG
+66 RDFTRDMLRMYSMKG
-81 GALAFMLTLAA
+81 GALAFMLTIAA

-104 SKKTDFYHS
+104 SKKKTDFYHS

-133 AVAYIGFLTIA
+133 AVAYLGFLTVA

-174 YMTAILA
+174 YMTAILS

-200 WGPVICMTVSA
+200 WGPVICMTISA
-211 YFSEYFTTFYGD
+211 YFLEYFTTFYGD

-238 WYVEACM
+238 WYVKACM
-245 SEHPG
+245 SSQPG
-250 RMALWAMLAAAVL
+250 RMALWALLAAAVL
-263 FLLGMFLYR
+263 FLLGMLLYR

-278 AGHAMAFKVT
+278 AGHAMAFPIT
-288 EPIIRFLIVVPS
+288 EPIIRFLIAVPS
-300 SLLLGAMFHSMM
+300 SLLLGAMFHLVMC
-312 YEDGWT
+312 EDGWT

-357 VGVVFVIF
+357 VGVVFAIF

-392 DPEATSQY
+392 DPDATSQY

-406 GEGWYGVS
+406 TEGWYGVN

-422 LAGQMQIS
+422 LADEMQIS

-461 RSYDLEDGDESFQ
+461 RSYDVEEDDAAFH

-483 NGRTVYRSYLVNVSG
+483 NGRTVYRSYRVNVSG
-498 VRTALEA
+498 VRAALEA

-539 HVKLSGADV
+539 HVKLSGAD
-548 KAALTAGDSAGSEK
+548 
-562 EAGSS
+562 
-567 VTDAAGDDIG
+567 
-577 PGGSADS
+577 

-594 EELKALTSE
+594 AELKALTSE
-603 TRAQEMPIAE
+603 TRAHEMPIAE

-658 ACGTEVGGMVTPEK
+658 ACGVEVGGMVTPEK
-672 TASITLSYQGVAVSE
+672 TASITLSYQGVSVSE
-687 EEMAPADTAL
+687 EEMAPADTEL
-697 GQHQRKYLSDDRRA
+697 GQRQRKYLSDDRRA
-711 MLTVTDPEQIQE
+711 MLTVTDPEQIRE
-723 ILAASASHSAVSLNP
+723 ILAASASRSIVSLNP
-738 LMETDSGMEIIVDMK
+738 LMNTDDGMEICVDMK
-753 QSDAKYGV
+753 RSDTKFAV
-761 NVDQLKSGDAAAGV
+761 NVGQLKSS
-775 DEDQLKDGDAATG
+775 DAATG
-788 TNADAFEDEAD
+788 AEAEALEGAD
-799 DDLNAFD
+799 DDDLDTFD
-806 DDAVPTYSEDADDDA
+806 DAAVPTFSDDDTF
-821 YDDDD
+821 D
-826 MLDDNDLYDP
+826 DLYDL
-836 EEDEEVEDG
+836 EEDEEVEAD
-845 DHGSFIRNF
+845 DHGSFSRSF

-863 VDEFGLTPEIMEK
+863 IDEFGLTPDIMEK
-876 NKA
+876 NKV

>member
-29 CFFVFP
+29 CFFAFP
-35 VATALNISTIFR
+35 VMTALWSSTAFR
-47 PENLNSSGLPAE
+47 PENLNSSLPAD

-66 QDFTREMLRVYSMKG
+66 RDFTRDMLRMYSMKG
-81 GALAFMLTLAA
+81 GALAFMLTIAA

-104 SKKTDFYHS
+104 SKKKTDFYHS

-133 AVAYIGFLTIA
+133 AVAYLGFLTIA

-174 YMTAILA
+174 YMTAILS

-200 WGPVICMTVSA
+200 WGPVICMTISA

-231 ERTSPVA
+231 ERTSPIA
-238 WYVEACM
+238 WYVKACT
-245 SEHPG
+245 SSQPG
-250 RMALWAMLAAAVL
+250 RMALWALVAAVVL
-263 FLLGMFLYR
+263 FVLGMLLYR

-278 AGHAMAFKVT
+278 AGHAMAFPIT

-300 SLLLGAMFHSMM
+300 SLLLGAMFHAMM

-357 VGVVFVIF
+357 VGVVFAIF

-392 DPEATSQY
+392 DPDATSQY

-406 GEGWYGVS
+406 TEGWYGVT

-422 LAGQMQIS
+422 LADAMQIS

-439 TIAAQGVHDAAQAR
+439 TIAAQGVHDAAEAR

-461 RSYDLEDGDESFQ
+461 RSYDLEEGDAAFH

-483 NGRTVYRSYLVNVSG
+483 NGRTVYRSYRVNVSG
-498 VRTALEA
+498 VKTALEA
-505 VYDLDAYKT
+505 VYDLDVYKT

-539 HVKLSGADV
+539 HVKLSGAD
-548 KAALTAGDSAGSEK
+548 
-562 EAGSS
+562 
-567 VTDAAGDDIG
+567 
-577 PGGSADS
+577 

-603 TRAQEMPIAE
+603 TRAREMPIAE

-618 NENQAL
+618 NEQQAL

-645 IYPSFTKTIALLR
+645 IYPAFTKTIALLR
-658 ACGTEVGGMVTPEK
+658 ACGVEVGGMVTPEK
-672 TASITLSYQGVAVSE
+672 TASITLSYQGVSVSE
-687 EEMAPADTAL
+687 EEMAPADTEL
-697 GQHQRKYLSDDRRA
+697 GQRQRKYLSDDRRA
-711 MLTVTDPEQIQE
+711 MLTVTDPEQIRE
-723 ILAASASHSAVSLNP
+723 ILAASASRSIVSLNP
-738 LMETDSGMEIIVDMK
+738 LMNTDDGMEICVDMK
-753 QSDAKYGV
+753 RSATKFAV
-761 NVDQLKSGDAAAGV
+761 NVGQLKSSDATT
-775 DEDQLKDGDAATG
+775 DTD
-788 TNADAFEDEAD
+788 ADALETAD
-799 DDLNAFD
+799 DDDLDTFD
-806 DDAVPTYSEDADDDA
+806 DEDMFDDDDA
-821 YDDDD
+821 YD
-826 MLDDNDLYDP
+826 L
-836 EEDEEVEDG
+836 EEDEEVEAD
-845 DHGSFIRNF
+845 DRGSFSRSF

-863 VDEFGLTPEIMEK
+863 IDEFGLTPDIMEK
-876 NKA
+876 NKV

>member
-104 SKKTDFYHS
+104 SKKKTDFYHS

-278 AGHAMAFKVT
+278 AGHAMAFPIT
-288 EPIIRFLIVVPS
+288 QPIIRFLIVVPS

-422 LAGQMQIS
+422 LADKMQIS

-687 EEMAPADTAL
+687 EEMAAADTAL
-697 GQHQRKYLSDDRRA
+697 GQRQRKYLSDDRRA

-761 NVDQLKSGDAAAGV
+761 NVDQLKSGDAAT
-775 DEDQLKDGDAATG
+775 DAEAARQKNSG
-788 TNADAFEDEAD
+788 TASGTDAET
-799 DDLNAFD
+799 L
-806 DDAVPTYSEDADDDA
+806 EDADDDA

-826 MLDDNDLYDP
+826 MLGDNDAYDP

>member
-17 QRIWSLALALLL
+17 QRIWNLALVLLL
-29 CFFVFP
+29 CFFAFP
-35 VATALNISTIFR
+35 VTTALWSSTAFR
-47 PENLNSSGLPAE
+47 PENLNSSLPAD
-59 LALAQAQ
+59 LARTQAQ
-66 QDFTREMLRVYSMKG
+66 RDFTRDMLRMYSMKG
-81 GALAFMLTLAA
+81 GALAFMLTIAA

-104 SKKTDFYHS
+104 SKKKTDFYHS

-133 AVAYIGFLTIA
+133 AVAYLGFLTIA

-174 YMTAILA
+174 YMTAILS

-200 WGPVICMTVSA
+200 WGPVICMTISA
-211 YFSEYFTTFYGD
+211 YFSEYFTTFSGD

-238 WYVEACM
+238 WYVKACM
-245 SEHPG
+245 SSQPG

-263 FLLGMFLYR
+263 FLLGMLLYR

-278 AGHAMAFKVT
+278 AGHAMAFPIT
-288 EPIIRFLIVVPS
+288 EPIIRFLIAVPS

-357 VGVVFVIF
+357 VGVVFAIF

-392 DPEATSQY
+392 DPDATSQY

-406 GEGWYGVS
+406 TEGWYGVT

-422 LAGQMQIS
+422 LADEMQIS

-461 RSYDLEDGDESFQ
+461 RSYDVEEGDEAFR

-483 NGRTVYRSYLVNVSG
+483 NGRTVYRSYRVNVSG
-498 VRTALEA
+498 VRAALEA
-505 VYDLDAYKT
+505 VYNLDAYKT

-539 HVKLSGADV
+539 HVKLAGADV
-548 KAALTAGDSAGSEK
+548 
-562 EAGSS
+562 
-567 VTDAAGDDIG
+567 
-577 PGGSADS
+577 
-584 MKAAL
+584 KAAL

-603 TRAQEMPIAE
+603 TRAREMPIAE

-658 ACGTEVGGMVTPEK
+658 ACGVEVGGMVTPEK

-687 EEMAPADTAL
+687 DEMAPADTEL
-697 GQHQRKYLSDDRRA
+697 GQRQRKYLSDDRRA
-711 MLTVTDPEQIQE
+711 MLTVTDPEQIRE
-723 ILAASASHSAVSLNP
+723 ILAASASHSVVSQNP
-738 LMETDSGMEIIVDMK
+738 LMNTDDGMEICVDMK
-753 QSDAKYGV
+753 RSDTKFAV
-761 NVDQLKSGDAAAGV
+761 NVGQLKSSDV
-775 DEDQLKDGDAATG
+775 ATD
-788 TNADAFEDEAD
+788 TDADALETAD
-799 DDLNAFD
+799 DDDLDTLD
-806 DDAVPTYSEDADDDA
+806 DGAVPMFSEDADDDA
-821 YDDDD
+821 FDDED
-826 MLDDNDLYDP
+826 MLDDDDAYDL
-836 EEDEEVEDG
+836 EEDEEVEAE
-845 DHGSFIRNF
+845 DHGSFVRNF

-863 VDEFGLTPEIMEK
+863 IDEFGLTPDIMEK
-876 NKA
+876 NKV

>member
-17 QRIWSLALALLL
+17 QRIWNLALVLLL
-29 CFFVFP
+29 CFFAFP
-35 VATALNISTIFR
+35 VTTALWSSTAFR
-47 PENLNSSGLPAE
+47 PENLNSSLPAD
-59 LALAQAQ
+59 LARTQAQ
-66 QDFTREMLRVYSMKG
+66 RDFTRDMLRMYSMKG
-81 GALAFMLTLAA
+81 GALAFMLTIAA

-104 SKKTDFYHS
+104 SKKKTDFYHS

-133 AVAYIGFLTIA
+133 AVAYLGFLTIA

-174 YMTAILA
+174 YMTAILS

-200 WGPVICMTVSA
+200 WGPVICMTISA

-238 WYVEACM
+238 WYVKACM
-245 SEHPG
+245 SSQPG

-263 FLLGMFLYR
+263 FLLGMLLYR

-278 AGHAMAFKVT
+278 AGHAMAFPIT
-288 EPIIRFLIVVPS
+288 EPIIRFLIAVPS

-357 VGVVFVIF
+357 VGVVFAIF

-386 IYCDLL
+386 IYSDLL
-392 DPEATSQY
+392 DPDATSQY

-406 GEGWYGVS
+406 TEGWYGVT

-422 LAGQMQIS
+422 LADEMQIS
-430 DDQGLELLH
+430 DDQELELLH

-461 RSYDLEDGDESFQ
+461 RSYDVEEGDEAFR

-483 NGRTVYRSYLVNVSG
+483 NGRTVYRSYRVNVSG
-498 VRTALEA
+498 VRAALEA
-505 VYDLDAYKT
+505 VYNLDAYKT

-519 LSLTA
+519 LSLSA

-539 HVKLSGADV
+539 HVKLAGADV
-548 KAALTAGDSAGSEK
+548 
-562 EAGSS
+562 
-567 VTDAAGDDIG
+567 
-577 PGGSADS
+577 
-584 MKAAL
+584 KAAL

-603 TRAQEMPIAE
+603 TRAHEMPIAE

-618 NENQAL
+618 NEQQAL

-658 ACGTEVGGMVTPEK
+658 ACGVEVGGTVTPEK

-687 EEMAPADTAL
+687 EEMAPADTEL
-697 GQHQRKYLSDDRRA
+697 GQRQRKYLSDDSRA
-711 MLTVTDPEQIQE
+711 MLTVTDPEQIRE
-723 ILAASASHSAVSLNP
+723 ILAASASHSVVSQNP
-738 LMETDSGMEIIVDMK
+738 LMNTDDGMEICVDMK
-753 QSDAKYGV
+753 RSDTKFAV
-761 NVDQLKSGDAAAGV
+761 NVGQLKSSDV
-775 DEDQLKDGDAATG
+775 ATD
-788 TNADAFEDEAD
+788 TDADALETAD
-799 DDLNAFD
+799 DDDLDTLD
-806 DDAVPTYSEDADDDA
+806 DGAVPMFSEDADDDA
-821 YDDDD
+821 FDDED
-826 MLDDNDLYDP
+826 MLDDDDAYDL
-836 EEDEEVEDG
+836 EEDEEVEAE
-845 DHGSFIRNF
+845 DHGSFVRNF

-863 VDEFGLTPEIMEK
+863 IDEFGLTPDIMEK
-876 NKA
+876 NKV

>member
-29 CFFVFP
+29 CFFAFP
-35 VATALNISTIFR
+35 VTTALGISIAFR
-47 PENLNSSGLPAE
+47 PENLNSSLPAD

-66 QDFTREMLRVYSMKG
+66 RDFTRDMLRMYSMKG
-81 GALAFMLTLAA
+81 GALAFMLTIAA

-104 SKKTDFYHS
+104 SKKKTDFYHS

-133 AVAYIGFLTIA
+133 AVAYLGFLTIA

-174 YMTAILA
+174 YMTAILS

-200 WGPVICMTVSA
+200 WGPVICMTISA

-238 WYVEACM
+238 WYVKACM
-245 SEHPG
+245 SSQPG

-263 FLLGMFLYR
+263 FLLGMLLYR

-278 AGHAMAFKVT
+278 AGHAMAFPIT
-288 EPIIRFLIVVPS
+288 EPIIRFLIAVPS

-357 VGVVFVIF
+357 VGVVFAIF

-386 IYCDLL
+386 IYSDLL
-392 DPEATSQY
+392 DPDATSQY

-406 GEGWYGVS
+406 TEGWYGVT
-414 FDAMPSST
+414 FDALPSST
-422 LAGQMQIS
+422 LADEMQIS

-461 RSYDLEDGDESFQ
+461 RSYDVEEGDEAFR

-483 NGRTVYRSYLVNVSG
+483 NGRTVYRSYRVNVSG
-498 VRTALEA
+498 VRAALES

-519 LSLTA
+519 LSLSA

-539 HVKLSGADV
+539 HVKLAGADV
-548 KAALTAGDSAGSEK
+548 
-562 EAGSS
+562 
-567 VTDAAGDDIG
+567 
-577 PGGSADS
+577 
-584 MKAAL
+584 KAAL

-603 TRAQEMPIAE
+603 TRAHEMPIAE

-618 NENQAL
+618 NEQQAL

-658 ACGTEVGGMVTPEK
+658 ACGVEVGGTVTPEK
-672 TASITLSYQGVAVSE
+672 TASITLSYQGVSVSE
-687 EEMAPADTAL
+687 DEMAPADTEL
-697 GQHQRKYLSDDRRA
+697 GQRQRKYLSDDSRA
-711 MLTVTDPEQIQE
+711 MLTVTDPEQIRE
-723 ILAASASHSAVSLNP
+723 ILAASASHSVVSLNP
-738 LMETDSGMEIIVDMK
+738 LTETDCGMEIVVDMK
-753 QSDAKYGV
+753 RSDTKFTV
-761 NVDQLKSGDAAAGV
+761 NVGQLRSSDV
-775 DEDQLKDGDAATG
+775 ATG
-788 TNADAFEDEAD
+788 TDADAFETAD
-799 DDLNAFD
+799 DGDLDTFD
-806 DDAVPTYSEDADDDA
+806 DEDA
-821 YDDDD
+821 YD
-826 MLDDNDLYDP
+826 L
-836 EEDEEVEDG
+836 EEDEEVEAE
-845 DHGSFIRNF
+845 DHGSFVRNF

-863 VDEFGLTPEIMEK
+863 IDEFGLTPDIMEK
-876 NKA
+876 NKV

>member
-17 QRIWSLALALLL
+17 QRIWNLALVLLL
-29 CFFVFP
+29 CFFAFP
-35 VATALNISTIFR
+35 VTTALWSSTAFR
-47 PENLNSSGLPAE
+47 PENLNSSLPAD
-59 LALAQAQ
+59 LARTQAQ
-66 QDFTREMLRVYSMKG
+66 RDFTRDMLRMYSMKG
-81 GALAFMLTLAA
+81 GALAFMLTIAA

-104 SKKTDFYHS
+104 SKKKTDFYHS

-133 AVAYIGFLTIA
+133 AVAYLGFLTIA

-174 YMTAILA
+174 YMTAILS

-200 WGPVICMTVSA
+200 WGPVICMTISA
-211 YFSEYFTTFYGD
+211 YFSEYFTTFSGD

-238 WYVEACM
+238 WYVKACM
-245 SEHPG
+245 SSQPG

-263 FLLGMFLYR
+263 FLLGMLLYR

-278 AGHAMAFKVT
+278 AGHAMAFPIT
-288 EPIIRFLIVVPS
+288 EPIIRFLIAVPS

-357 VGVVFVIF
+357 VGVVFAIF

-386 IYCDLL
+386 IYSDLL
-392 DPEATSQY
+392 DPDATSQY

-406 GEGWYGVS
+406 TEGWYGVT

-422 LAGQMQIS
+422 LADEMQIS

-439 TIAAQGVHDAAQAR
+439 TIAAQGVHDAAEDR
-453 DRFLRGGG
+453 DRFLRGHG
-461 RSYDLEDGDESFQ
+461 RSYDVEEGDEAFR

-483 NGRTVYRSYLVNVSG
+483 NGRTVYRSYRVNVSG
-498 VRTALEA
+498 VRAALEA
-505 VYDLDAYKT
+505 VYNLDAYKT

-539 HVKLSGADV
+539 HVKLAGADV
-548 KAALTAGDSAGSEK
+548 
-562 EAGSS
+562 
-567 VTDAAGDDIG
+567 
-577 PGGSADS
+577 
-584 MKAAL
+584 KAAL

-603 TRAQEMPIAE
+603 TRAHEMPIAE

-618 NENQAL
+618 NEQQAL

-658 ACGTEVGGMVTPEK
+658 ACGVEVGGTVTPEK

-687 EEMAPADTAL
+687 EEMAPADTEL
-697 GQHQRKYLSDDRRA
+697 GQRQRKYLSDDSRA

-723 ILAASASHSAVSLNP
+723 ILAASASHSVVSLNP
-738 LMETDSGMEIIVDMK
+738 LAETDCGMEIVVDMK
-753 QSDAKYGV
+753 RSDTKFTV
-761 NVDQLKSGDAAAGV
+761 NVGQLKSSDV
-775 DEDQLKDGDAATG
+775 ATD
-788 TNADAFEDEAD
+788 TDADALETAD
-799 DDLNAFD
+799 DDDLDTLD
-806 DDAVPTYSEDADDDA
+806 DGAVPMFSEDADDDA
-821 YDDDD
+821 FDDED
-826 MLDDNDLYDP
+826 MLDDDDAYDL
-836 EEDEEVEDG
+836 EEDEEVEAE
-845 DHGSFIRNF
+845 DHGSFVRNF

-863 VDEFGLTPEIMEK
+863 IDEFGLTPDIMEK
-876 NKA
+876 NKV

>member
-104 SKKTDFYHS
+104 SKKKTDFYHS

-144 AVMIRVKGVPF
+144 AVMIRAKGVPF

-174 YMTAILA
+174 YMTAIMA

-200 WGPVICMTVSA
+200 WGPVICMTISA

-245 SEHPG
+245 SSQPG
-250 RMALWAMLAAAVL
+250 RMALGALIMAAVL
-263 FLLGMFLYR
+263 FVLGMLLYR

-278 AGHAMAFKVT
+278 AGHAMAFPIT

-318 VFGLVCGLLLVSCII
+318 VFGLVCGLLLMSCII
-333 EIIYHFDFKSLFA
+333 EIIYHFDFRSLFA

-357 VGVVFVIF
+357 VGVVFLIF

-373 RYLPA
+373 HYLPA

-406 GEGWYGVS
+406 TEGWYGVT

-422 LAGQMQIS
+422 LAGKMQIS

-439 TIAAQGVHDAAQAR
+439 TIAAQGVRDAAEAR
-453 DRFLRGGG
+453 DRFLRGHG
-461 RSYDLEDGDESFQ
+461 RYYEVEEGDTAFH

-539 HVKLSGADV
+539 HVKLAGADT
-548 KAALTAGDSAGSEK
+548 KAARTAGDSTGLGK

-567 VTDAAGDDIG
+567 VTDAAGDHIG
-577 PGGSADS
+577 PDGSADS

-594 EELKALTSE
+594 EELKALTSAIR
-603 TRAQEMPIAE
+603 TREMPIAE

-658 ACGTEVGGMVTPEK
+658 ACGIEVGGMVTPEK

-687 EEMAPADTAL
+687 DEMAPADTAL
-697 GQHQRKYLSDDRRA
+697 GKRQRKYLSDDRRA

-723 ILAASASHSAVSLNP
+723 ILAASTSCSVTSLNP
-738 LMETDSGMEIIVDMK
+738 LMETDGGMGIDVDMK
-753 QSDAKYGV
+753 QSVTKYGV
-761 NVDQLKSGDAAAGV
+761 NVDQLKSSGVAAGTDADQLKSSDAAAGTEV
-775 DEDQLKDGDAATG
+775 
-788 TNADAFEDEAD
+788 DAFEDAAD

-806 DDAVPTYSEDADDDA
+806 DDAVPTFGDDDADDDDL
-821 YDDDD
+821 YDDDVY
-826 MLDDNDLYDP
+826 DLYAD
-836 EEDEEVEDG
+836 EEIEDEDY
-845 DHGSFIRNF
+845 GSFSRRF

-863 VDEFGLTPEIMEK
+863 IDEFGLTPEIMEK

>member
-17 QRIWSLALALLL
+17 QRIWNLALVLLL
-29 CFFVFP
+29 CFFAFP
-35 VATALNISTIFR
+35 VTTALWSSTAFR
-47 PENLNSSGLPAE
+47 PENLNSSLPAD

-66 QDFTREMLRVYSMKG
+66 RDFTRDMLRMYSMKG
-81 GALAFMLTLAA
+81 GALAFMLTIAA

-104 SKKTDFYHS
+104 SKKKTDFYHS

-174 YMTAILA
+174 YMTAILS

-200 WGPVICMTVSA
+200 WGPVICMTISA

-238 WYVEACM
+238 WYVKACM
-245 SEHPG
+245 SSQPG

-263 FLLGMFLYR
+263 FLLGMLLYR

-278 AGHAMAFKVT
+278 AGHAMAFPIT
-288 EPIIRFLIVVPS
+288 EPIIRFLIAVPS

-357 VGVVFVIF
+357 VGVVFAIF

-392 DPEATSQY
+392 DPDATSQY

-406 GEGWYGVS
+406 TEGWYDVT

-422 LAGQMQIS
+422 LADEMQIS

-453 DRFLRGGG
+453 DRFLRGHG
-461 RSYDLEDGDESFQ
+461 RSYDVEEGDEAFH

-483 NGRTVYRSYLVNVSG
+483 NGRTVYRSYRVNVSG
-498 VRTALEA
+498 VKTALEA
-505 VYDLDAYKT
+505 VYDLDAYKM

-539 HVKLSGADV
+539 HVKFSGAD
-548 KAALTAGDSAGSEK
+548 T
-562 EAGSS
+562 
-567 VTDAAGDDIG
+567 
-577 PGGSADS
+577 
-584 MKAAL
+584 KAAL

-603 TRAQEMPIAE
+603 TRAHEMPIAE

-658 ACGTEVGGMVTPEK
+658 ACGIEVGGMVTPEK

-687 EEMAPADTAL
+687 DEMAPADTEL
-697 GQHQRKYLSDDRRA
+697 GQRQRKYLSDDRRA
-711 MLTVTDPEQIQE
+711 MLTVTDPEQIRE
-723 ILAASASHSAVSLNP
+723 ILAASASHSVVSLNP
-738 LMETDSGMEIIVDMK
+738 LTETDCGMEIVVDMK
-753 QSDAKYGV
+753 RSDMKYGV
-761 NVDQLKSGDAAAGV
+761 NVDQLKSSDAATGA
-775 DEDQLKDGDAATG
+775 DADQLKSSDAATG
-788 TNADAFEDEAD
+788 TDADADAFETAD
-799 DDLNAFD
+799 DGDLDTFD
-806 DDAVPTYSEDADDDA
+806 DGAVPTFSEDADDDA
-821 YDDDD
+821 FDDDMFDDEMFDDDD
-826 MLDDNDLYDP
+826 LYDS
-836 EEDEEVEDG
+836 EEDEEIEAD
-845 DHGSFIRNF
+845 DRGSFVRNF

-863 VDEFGLTPEIMEK
+863 IDEFGLTPDIMEK
-876 NKA
+876 NKV

>member
-1 MTSRSLF
+1 MTSTSLLL
-8 FKYMKENTK
+8 KYMKENTK
-17 QRIWSLALALLL
+17 QRIWNLALVLLL
-29 CFFVFP
+29 CFFAFP
-35 VATALNISTIFR
+35 VTTALWSSTAFR
-47 PENLNSSGLPAE
+47 PENLNSSLPAD

-66 QDFTREMLRVYSMKG
+66 RDFTRDMLRMYSMKG
-81 GALAFMLTLAA
+81 GALAFMLTIAA

-104 SKKTDFYHS
+104 SKKKTDFYHS

-133 AVAYIGFLTIA
+133 AVAYLGFLTIA

-174 YMTAILA
+174 YMTAILS

-200 WGPVICMTVSA
+200 WGPVICMTISA

-238 WYVEACM
+238 WYVKACM
-245 SEHPG
+245 SSQPG

-263 FLLGMFLYR
+263 FLLGMLLYR

-278 AGHAMAFKVT
+278 AGHAMAFPIT
-288 EPIIRFLIVVPS
+288 EPIIRFLIAVPS

-312 YEDGWT
+312 CEVGWT

-357 VGVVFVIF
+357 VGVVFAIF

-392 DPEATSQY
+392 DPDATSQY

-406 GEGWYGVS
+406 TEGWYGVT
-414 FDAMPSST
+414 FDALPSST
-422 LAGQMQIS
+422 LADEMQIS

-461 RSYDLEDGDESFQ
+461 RSYDLEEGDEAFH

-483 NGRTVYRSYLVNVSG
+483 NGRTVYRSYRVNVSG
-498 VRTALEA
+498 VRAALEA

-519 LSLTA
+519 LSLSA

-539 HVKLSGADV
+539 HVKLSGAD
-548 KAALTAGDSAGSEK
+548 T
-562 EAGSS
+562 
-567 VTDAAGDDIG
+567 
-577 PGGSADS
+577 
-584 MKAAL
+584 KAAL

-603 TRAQEMPIAE
+603 TRAHEMPIAE

-618 NENQAL
+618 NEQQVL

-658 ACGTEVGGMVTPEK
+658 ACGVEVGGTVTPEK
-672 TASITLSYQGVAVSE
+672 TASITLSYQGVSVSE
-687 EEMAPADTAL
+687 DEMAPADTEL
-697 GQHQRKYLSDDRRA
+697 GQRQRKYLSDDRRA
-711 MLTVTDPEQIQE
+711 MLTVTDPEQIRE
-723 ILAASASHSAVSLNP
+723 ILAASASHSVVSLNP
-738 LMETDSGMEIIVDMK
+738 LTETDCGMEIVVDMK
-753 QSDAKYGV
+753 RSDTKFTV
-761 NVDQLKSGDAAAGV
+761 NVGQLRSSDV
-775 DEDQLKDGDAATG
+775 ATG
-788 TNADAFEDEAD
+788 TDADAFETAD
-799 DDLNAFD
+799 DGDLDTFD
-806 DDAVPTYSEDADDDA
+806 DEDA
-821 YDDDD
+821 YD
-826 MLDDNDLYDP
+826 L
-836 EEDEEVEDG
+836 EEDEEVEEEDR
-845 DHGSFIRNF
+845 GSFVRNF

-863 VDEFGLTPEIMEK
+863 IDEFGLTPDIMEK
-876 NKA
+876 NKI

>member
-17 QRIWSLALALLL
+17 QRIWNLALVLLL
-29 CFFVFP
+29 CFFAFP
-35 VATALNISTIFR
+35 VTTALWSSTAFR
-47 PENLNSSGLPAE
+47 PENLNSSLPAD
-59 LALAQAQ
+59 LARTQAQ
-66 QDFTREMLRVYSMKG
+66 RDLTRDMLRMYSMKG
-81 GALAFMLTLAA
+81 GALAFMLTIAA

-104 SKKTDFYHS
+104 SKKKTDFYHS

-133 AVAYIGFLTIA
+133 AVAYLGFLTIA

-174 YMTAILA
+174 YMTAILS

-200 WGPVICMTVSA
+200 WGPVICMTISA

-238 WYVEACM
+238 WYVKACM
-245 SEHPG
+245 SSQPG

-263 FLLGMFLYR
+263 FLLGMLLYR

-278 AGHAMAFKVT
+278 AGHAMAFPIT
-288 EPIIRFLIVVPS
+288 EPIIRFLIAVPS

-357 VGVVFVIF
+357 VGVVFAIF

-386 IYCDLL
+386 IYSDLL
-392 DPEATSQY
+392 DPDATSQY

-406 GEGWYGVS
+406 TEGWYGVT

-422 LAGQMQIS
+422 LADEMQIS

-461 RSYDLEDGDESFQ
+461 RSYDVEEGDEAFR

-483 NGRTVYRSYLVNVSG
+483 NGRTVYRSYRVNVSG
-498 VRTALEA
+498 VRAALES

-519 LSLTA
+519 LSLSA

-539 HVKLSGADV
+539 HVKLAGADV
-548 KAALTAGDSAGSEK
+548 
-562 EAGSS
+562 
-567 VTDAAGDDIG
+567 
-577 PGGSADS
+577 
-584 MKAAL
+584 KAAL

-603 TRAQEMPIAE
+603 TRAHEMPIAE

-618 NENQAL
+618 NEQQAL
-624 IQKLRDEGGNYTLF
+624 IQKMRDEGGNYTLF
-638 NHYYYYP
+638 NYYYYYP

-658 ACGTEVGGMVTPEK
+658 ACGVEVGGTVTPEK

-687 EEMAPADTAL
+687 EEMAPADTEL
-697 GQHQRKYLSDDRRA
+697 GQRQRKYLSDDSRA
-711 MLTVTDPEQIQE
+711 MLTVTDPEQIRE
-723 ILAASASHSAVSLNP
+723 ILAASASHSVVSQNP
-738 LMETDSGMEIIVDMK
+738 LMNTDDGMEICVDMK
-753 QSDAKYGV
+753 RSDTKFAV
-761 NVDQLKSGDAAAGV
+761 NVGQLKSSDV
-775 DEDQLKDGDAATG
+775 ATD
-788 TNADAFEDEAD
+788 TDADALETAD
-799 DDLNAFD
+799 DDDLDTLD
-806 DDAVPTYSEDADDDA
+806 DGAVPMFSEDADDDA
-821 YDDDD
+821 FDDED
-826 MLDDNDLYDP
+826 MLDDDDAYDL
-836 EEDEEVEDG
+836 EEDEEVEAE
-845 DHGSFIRNF
+845 DHGSFVRNF

-863 VDEFGLTPEIMEK
+863 IDEFGLTPDIMEK
-876 NKA
+876 NKV

>member
-17 QRIWSLALALLL
+17 QRIWNLALVLLL
-29 CFFVFP
+29 CFFAFP
-35 VATALNISTIFR
+35 VTTALWSSTAFR
-47 PENLNSSGLPAE
+47 PENLNSSLPAD
-59 LALAQAQ
+59 LARAQAQ
-66 QDFTREMLRVYSMKG
+66 RDFTRDMLRMYSMKG
-81 GALAFMLTLAA
+81 GALAFMLTIAA

-104 SKKTDFYHS
+104 SKKKTDFYHS

-133 AVAYIGFLTIA
+133 AVAYLGFLTIA

-174 YMTAILA
+174 YMTAILS

-200 WGPVICMTVSA
+200 WGPVICMTISA

-238 WYVEACM
+238 WYVKACM
-245 SEHPG
+245 SSQPG

-263 FLLGMFLYR
+263 FLLGMLLYR

-278 AGHAMAFKVT
+278 AGHAMAFPIT
-288 EPIIRFLIVVPS
+288 EPIIRFLIAVPS

-357 VGVVFVIF
+357 VGVVFAIF

-386 IYCDLL
+386 IYSDLL
-392 DPEATSQY
+392 DPDATSQY

-406 GEGWYGVS
+406 TEGWYGVT

-422 LAGQMQIS
+422 LADEMQIS

-461 RSYDLEDGDESFQ
+461 RSYDVEEGDEAFR

-483 NGRTVYRSYLVNVSG
+483 NGRTVYRSYRVNVSG
-498 VRTALEA
+498 VRAALES

-519 LSLTA
+519 LSLSA

-539 HVKLSGADV
+539 HVKLAGADV
-548 KAALTAGDSAGSEK
+548 
-562 EAGSS
+562 
-567 VTDAAGDDIG
+567 
-577 PGGSADS
+577 
-584 MKAAL
+584 KAAL

-603 TRAQEMPIAE
+603 TRAHEMPIAE

-618 NENQAL
+618 NEQQAL

-638 NHYYYYP
+638 NYYYYYP

-658 ACGTEVGGMVTPEK
+658 ACGVEVGGTVTPEK

-687 EEMAPADTAL
+687 EEMAPADTEL
-697 GQHQRKYLSDDRRA
+697 GQRQRKYLSDDSRA
-711 MLTVTDPEQIQE
+711 MLTVTDPEQIRE
-723 ILAASASHSAVSLNP
+723 ILAASASHSVVSLNP
-738 LMETDSGMEIIVDMK
+738 LAETDCGMEIVVDMK
-753 QSDAKYGV
+753 RSDTKFTV
-761 NVDQLKSGDAAAGV
+761 NVGQLRSSDV
-775 DEDQLKDGDAATG
+775 ATG
-788 TNADAFEDEAD
+788 TDADAFETAD
-799 DDLNAFD
+799 DDDLDTLD
-806 DDAVPTYSEDADDDA
+806 DGAVPMFSEDADDDA
-821 YDDDD
+821 FDDED
-826 MLDDNDLYDP
+826 MLDDDDAYDL
-836 EEDEEVEDG
+836 EEDEEVEEEDR
-845 DHGSFIRNF
+845 GSFVRNF

-863 VDEFGLTPEIMEK
+863 IDEFGLTPDIMEK
-876 NKA
+876 TKV

>member
-17 QRIWSLALALLL
+17 QRIWNLALVLLL
-29 CFFVFP
+29 CFFAFP
-35 VATALNISTIFR
+35 VTTALWSSTAFR
-47 PENLNSSGLPAE
+47 PENLNSSLPAD
-59 LALAQAQ
+59 LARTQAQ
-66 QDFTREMLRVYSMKG
+66 RDLTRDMLRMYSMKG
-81 GALAFMLTLAA
+81 GALAFMLTIAA

-104 SKKTDFYHS
+104 SKKKTDFYHS

-133 AVAYIGFLTIA
+133 AVAYLGFLTIA

-174 YMTAILA
+174 YMTAILS

-200 WGPVICMTVSA
+200 WGPVICMTISA

-238 WYVEACM
+238 WYVKACM
-245 SEHPG
+245 SSQPG

-263 FLLGMFLYR
+263 FLLGMLLYR

-278 AGHAMAFKVT
+278 AGHAMAFPIT
-288 EPIIRFLIVVPS
+288 EPIIRFLIAVPS

-357 VGVVFVIF
+357 VGVVFAIF

-386 IYCDLL
+386 IYSDLL
-392 DPEATSQY
+392 DPDATSQY

-406 GEGWYGVS
+406 TEGWYGVT

-422 LAGQMQIS
+422 LADEMQIS
-430 DDQGLELLH
+430 DDQELELLH

-453 DRFLRGGG
+453 DRFLRGHG
-461 RSYDLEDGDESFQ
+461 RSYDLEEGDEAFH

-483 NGRTVYRSYLVNVSG
+483 NGRTVYRSYRVNVSG
-498 VRTALEA
+498 VRAALES

-519 LSLTA
+519 LSLSA

-539 HVKLSGADV
+539 HVKLAGADV
-548 KAALTAGDSAGSEK
+548 
-562 EAGSS
+562 
-567 VTDAAGDDIG
+567 
-577 PGGSADS
+577 
-584 MKAAL
+584 KAAL

-603 TRAQEMPIAE
+603 TRAHEMPIAE

-618 NENQAL
+618 NEQQAL

-658 ACGTEVGGMVTPEK
+658 ACGVEVGGTVTPEK

-687 EEMAPADTAL
+687 EEMAPADTEL
-697 GQHQRKYLSDDRRA
+697 GQRQRKYLSDDSRA
-711 MLTVTDPEQIQE
+711 MLTVTDPEQIRE
-723 ILAASASHSAVSLNP
+723 ILAASASHSVVSQNP
-738 LMETDSGMEIIVDMK
+738 LMNTDDGMEICVDMK
-753 QSDAKYGV
+753 RSDTKFAV
-761 NVDQLKSGDAAAGV
+761 NVGQLKSSDV
-775 DEDQLKDGDAATG
+775 ATD
-788 TNADAFEDEAD
+788 TDADALETAD
-799 DDLNAFD
+799 DDDLDTLD
-806 DDAVPTYSEDADDDA
+806 DGAVPMFSEDADDDA
-821 YDDDD
+821 FDDED
-826 MLDDNDLYDP
+826 MLDDDDAYDL
-836 EEDEEVEDG
+836 EEDEEVEAE
-845 DHGSFIRNF
+845 DHGSFVRNF

-863 VDEFGLTPEIMEK
+863 IDEFGLTPDIMEK
-876 NKA
+876 NKV

>member
-17 QRIWSLALALLL
+17 QRIWNLALVLLL
-29 CFFVFP
+29 CFFAFP
-35 VATALNISTIFR
+35 VTTALWSSTAFR
-47 PENLNSSGLPAE
+47 PENLNSSLPAD
-59 LALAQAQ
+59 LARTQAQ
-66 QDFTREMLRVYSMKG
+66 RDLTRDMLRMYSMKG
-81 GALAFMLTLAA
+81 GALAFMLTIAA

-104 SKKTDFYHS
+104 SKKKTDFYHS

-133 AVAYIGFLTIA
+133 AVAYLGFLTIA

-174 YMTAILA
+174 YMTAILS

-200 WGPVICMTVSA
+200 WGPVICMTISA

-238 WYVEACM
+238 WYVKACM
-245 SEHPG
+245 SSQPG

-263 FLLGMFLYR
+263 FLLGMLLYR

-278 AGHAMAFKVT
+278 AGHAMAFPIT
-288 EPIIRFLIVVPS
+288 EPIIRFLIAVPS

-357 VGVVFVIF
+357 VGVVFAIF

-386 IYCDLL
+386 IYSDLL
-392 DPEATSQY
+392 DPDATSQY

-406 GEGWYGVS
+406 TEGWYGVT

-422 LAGQMQIS
+422 LADEMQIS

-461 RSYDLEDGDESFQ
+461 RSYDVEEGDEAFR

-483 NGRTVYRSYLVNVSG
+483 NGRTVYRSYRVNVSG
-498 VRTALEA
+498 VRAALEA
-505 VYDLDAYKT
+505 VYNLDAYKT

-519 LSLTA
+519 LSLSA

-539 HVKLSGADV
+539 HVKLAGADV
-548 KAALTAGDSAGSEK
+548 
-562 EAGSS
+562 
-567 VTDAAGDDIG
+567 
-577 PGGSADS
+577 
-584 MKAAL
+584 KAAL

-603 TRAQEMPIAE
+603 TRAHEMPIAE

-618 NENQAL
+618 NEQQAL
-624 IQKLRDEGGNYTLF
+624 IQKMRDEGGNYTLF
-638 NHYYYYP
+638 NYYYYYP

-658 ACGTEVGGMVTPEK
+658 ACGVEVGGTVTPEK

-687 EEMAPADTAL
+687 EEMAPADTEL
-697 GQHQRKYLSDDRRA
+697 GQRQRKYLSDDRRA
-711 MLTVTDPEQIQE
+711 MLTVTDPEQIRE
-723 ILAASASHSAVSLNP
+723 ILAASASHSVVSQNP
-738 LMETDSGMEIIVDMK
+738 LMNTDDGMEICVDMK
-753 QSDAKYGV
+753 RSDTKFAV
-761 NVDQLKSGDAAAGV
+761 NVGQLRSSDV
-775 DEDQLKDGDAATG
+775 ATG
-788 TNADAFEDEAD
+788 TDADAFETAD
-799 DDLNAFD
+799 DGDLDTFD
-806 DDAVPTYSEDADDDA
+806 DEDA
-821 YDDDD
+821 YD
-826 MLDDNDLYDP
+826 L
-836 EEDEEVEDG
+836 EEDEEVEEEDR
-845 DHGSFIRNF
+845 GSFVRNF

-863 VDEFGLTPEIMEK
+863 IDEFGLTPDIMEK
-876 NKA
+876 NKV

>member
-17 QRIWSLALALLL
+17 QRIWNLALVLLL
-29 CFFVFP
+29 CFFTFP
-35 VATALNISTIFR
+35 VTTALWSSTAFR
-47 PENLNSSGLPAE
+47 PENLNSSLPAD

-66 QDFTREMLRVYSMKG
+66 RDFTRDMLRMYSMKG
-81 GALAFMLTLAA
+81 GALAFMLTIAA

-104 SKKTDFYHS
+104 SKKKTDFYHS

-133 AVAYIGFLTIA
+133 AVAYLGFLTVA

-174 YMTAILA
+174 YMTAILS

-200 WGPVICMTVSA
+200 WGPVICMTISA
-211 YFSEYFTTFYGD
+211 YFLEYFTTFYGD

-238 WYVEACM
+238 WYVKACM
-245 SEHPG
+245 SSQPG

-263 FLLGMFLYR
+263 FLLGMLLYR

-278 AGHAMAFKVT
+278 AGHAMAFPIT
-288 EPIIRFLIVVPS
+288 EPIIRFLIAVPS
-300 SLLLGAMFHSMM
+300 SLLLGAMFHLVMC
-312 YEDGWT
+312 EDGWT

-357 VGVVFVIF
+357 VGVVFAIF

-392 DPEATSQY
+392 DPDATSQY

-406 GEGWYGVS
+406 TEGWYGVT

-422 LAGQMQIS
+422 LADQMQIS

-461 RSYDLEDGDESFQ
+461 RSYDVEEGDEAFH

-483 NGRTVYRSYLVNVSG
+483 NGRTVYRSYRVNVSG
-498 VRTALEA
+498 VRAALEA

-539 HVKLSGADV
+539 HVKLSGAD
-548 KAALTAGDSAGSEK
+548 
-562 EAGSS
+562 
-567 VTDAAGDDIG
+567 
-577 PGGSADS
+577 
-584 MKAAL
+584 MKASL

-603 TRAQEMPIAE
+603 TRAHEMPIAE

-618 NENQAL
+618 NEQQAL

-658 ACGTEVGGMVTPEK
+658 ACGVEVGGMVTPEK

-687 EEMAPADTAL
+687 DEMAPADTEL
-697 GQHQRKYLSDDRRA
+697 GQRQRKYLSDERRA
-711 MLTVTDPEQIQE
+711 MLTVTDPEQIRE
-723 ILAASASHSAVSLNP
+723 ILAASASRSIVSLNP
-738 LMETDSGMEIIVDMK
+738 LMNTDDGMEICVDMK
-753 QSDAKYGV
+753 RSDTKFAV
-761 NVDQLKSGDAAAGV
+761 NVGQLKSS
-775 DEDQLKDGDAATG
+775 DAATD
-788 TNADAFEDEAD
+788 TDVDALETADNDDPDTFDDGAVSTYSD
-799 DDLNAFD
+799 DDQDDDAFD
-806 DDAVPTYSEDADDDA
+806 DDMF
-821 YDDDD
+821 DDDD
-826 MLDDNDLYDP
+826 LYDL
-836 EEDEEVEDG
+836 EEDEEIEAEDR
-845 DHGSFIRNF
+845 GSFSRNF

-863 VDEFGLTPEIMEK
+863 IDEFGLTPDIMEK
-876 NKA
+876 NKV

>member
-238 WYVEACM
+238 WYVEAWM

-278 AGHAMAFKVT
+278 AGHAMAFPIT
-288 EPIIRFLIVVPS
+288 QPIIRFLIVVPS

-422 LAGQMQIS
+422 LADKMQIS

-498 VRTALEA
+498 VKTALEA

-567 VTDAAGDDIG
+567 VTDAAGDNIG
-577 PGGSADS
+577 QSGSADS

-687 EEMAPADTAL
+687 EEMAAADTAL
-697 GQHQRKYLSDDRRA
+697 GQRQRKYLSDDRRA

-775 DEDQLKDGDAATG
+775 NEDQLKDGDAATG

>member
-17 QRIWSLALALLL
+17 QRIWNLALVLLL
-29 CFFVFP
+29 CFFAFP
-35 VATALNISTIFR
+35 VTTALWSSTAFR
-47 PENLNSSGLPAE
+47 PENLNSSLPAD
-59 LALAQAQ
+59 LARTQAQ
-66 QDFTREMLRVYSMKG
+66 RDFTRDMLRMYSMKG
-81 GALAFMLTLAA
+81 GALAFMLTIAA

-104 SKKTDFYHS
+104 SKKKTDFYHS

-133 AVAYIGFLTIA
+133 AVAYLGFLTIA

-174 YMTAILA
+174 YMTAILS

-200 WGPVICMTVSA
+200 WGPVICMTISA
-211 YFSEYFTTFYGD
+211 YFSEYFTTFSGD

-238 WYVEACM
+238 WYVKACM
-245 SEHPG
+245 SSQPG

-263 FLLGMFLYR
+263 FLLGMLLYR

-278 AGHAMAFKVT
+278 AGHAMAFPIT
-288 EPIIRFLIVVPS
+288 EPIIRFLIAVPS

-357 VGVVFVIF
+357 VGVVFAIF

-392 DPEATSQY
+392 DPDATSQY

-406 GEGWYGVS
+406 TEGWYGVT

-422 LAGQMQIS
+422 LADEMQIS
-430 DDQGLELLH
+430 DDQELELLH

-453 DRFLRGGG
+453 DRFLRGHG
-461 RSYDLEDGDESFQ
+461 RSYDLEEGDEAFH

-483 NGRTVYRSYLVNVSG
+483 NGRTVYRSYRVNVSG
-498 VRTALEA
+498 VRAALEA
-505 VYDLDAYKT
+505 VYNLDAYKT

-548 KAALTAGDSAGSEK
+548 KAAL
-562 EAGSS
+562 
-567 VTDAAGDDIG
+567 
-577 PGGSADS
+577 
-584 MKAAL
+584 

-603 TRAQEMPIAE
+603 TRAHEMPIAE

-618 NENQAL
+618 NEQQAL

-658 ACGTEVGGMVTPEK
+658 ACGVEVGGTVTPEK

-687 EEMAPADTAL
+687 EEMAPADTEL
-697 GQHQRKYLSDDRRA
+697 GQRQRKYLSDDSRA
-711 MLTVTDPEQIQE
+711 MLTVTDPEQIRE
-723 ILAASASHSAVSLNP
+723 ILAASASHSVVSQNP
-738 LMETDSGMEIIVDMK
+738 LMNTDDGMEICVDMK
-753 QSDAKYGV
+753 RSDTKFAV
-761 NVDQLKSGDAAAGV
+761 NVGQLRSSDV
-775 DEDQLKDGDAATG
+775 ATG
-788 TNADAFEDEAD
+788 TDADAFETAD
-799 DDLNAFD
+799 DGDLDTFD
-806 DDAVPTYSEDADDDA
+806 DDDA
-821 YDDDD
+821 YD
-826 MLDDNDLYDP
+826 L
-836 EEDEEVEDG
+836 EEDEEVEAE
-845 DHGSFIRNF
+845 DHGSFVRNF

-863 VDEFGLTPEIMEK
+863 IDEFGLTPDIMEK
-876 NKA
+876 NKV

>member
-17 QRIWSLALALLL
+17 QRIWNLALVLLL
-29 CFFVFP
+29 CFFAFP
-35 VATALNISTIFR
+35 VTTALWSSTAFR
-47 PENLNSSGLPAE
+47 PENLNSSLPAD

-66 QDFTREMLRVYSMKG
+66 RDFTRDMLRMYSMKG
-81 GALAFMLTLAA
+81 GALAFMLTIAA

-104 SKKTDFYHS
+104 SKKKTDFYHS

-133 AVAYIGFLTIA
+133 AVAYLGFLTIA

-174 YMTAILA
+174 YMTAILS

-200 WGPVICMTVSA
+200 WGPVICMTISA

-238 WYVEACM
+238 WYVKACM
-245 SEHPG
+245 SSQPG

-263 FLLGMFLYR
+263 FLLGMLLYR

-278 AGHAMAFKVT
+278 AGHAMAFPIT
-288 EPIIRFLIVVPS
+288 EPIIRFLIAVPS

-357 VGVVFVIF
+357 VGVVFAIF

-386 IYCDLL
+386 IYSDLL
-392 DPEATSQY
+392 DPDATSQY

-406 GEGWYGVS
+406 TEGWYGVT

-422 LAGQMQIS
+422 LADEMQIS

-461 RSYDLEDGDESFQ
+461 RSYDLEEGDEAFH

-483 NGRTVYRSYLVNVSG
+483 NGRTVYRSYRVNVSG
-498 VRTALEA
+498 VRAALES

-519 LSLTA
+519 LSLSA

-539 HVKLSGADV
+539 HVKLAGADV
-548 KAALTAGDSAGSEK
+548 
-562 EAGSS
+562 
-567 VTDAAGDDIG
+567 
-577 PGGSADS
+577 
-584 MKAAL
+584 KAAL

-603 TRAQEMPIAE
+603 TRAHEMPIAE

-618 NENQAL
+618 NEQQAL

-658 ACGTEVGGMVTPEK
+658 ACGVEVGGMVTPEK

-687 EEMAPADTAL
+687 EEMAPADTEL
-697 GQHQRKYLSDDRRA
+697 GQRQRKYLSDDRRA
-711 MLTVTDPEQIQE
+711 MLTVTDPEQIRE
-723 ILAASASHSAVSLNP
+723 ILAASTSHSIVSLNP
-738 LMETDSGMEIIVDMK
+738 LMNTDDGMEICVDMK
-753 QSDAKYGV
+753 RSDTKFTV
-761 NVDQLKSGDAAAGV
+761 NVGQLRSSDV
-775 DEDQLKDGDAATG
+775 ATG
-788 TNADAFEDEAD
+788 TDADAFETAD
-799 DDLNAFD
+799 DGDLDTFD
-806 DDAVPTYSEDADDDA
+806 DEDA
-821 YDDDD
+821 YD
-826 MLDDNDLYDP
+826 L
-836 EEDEEVEDG
+836 EEDEEVEEEDR
-845 DHGSFIRNF
+845 GSFVRNF

-863 VDEFGLTPEIMEK
+863 IDEFGLTPDIMEK
-876 NKA
+876 NKV

>member
-17 QRIWSLALALLL
+17 QRIWNLALVLLL
-29 CFFVFP
+29 CFFAFP
-35 VATALNISTIFR
+35 VTTALWSSTAFR
-47 PENLNSSGLPAE
+47 PENLNSSLPAD
-59 LALAQAQ
+59 LARTQAQ
-66 QDFTREMLRVYSMKG
+66 RDFTRDMLRMYSMKG
-81 GALAFMLTLAA
+81 GALAFMLTIAA

-104 SKKTDFYHS
+104 SKKKTDFYHS

-133 AVAYIGFLTIA
+133 AVAYLGFLTIA

-174 YMTAILA
+174 YMTAILS

-200 WGPVICMTVSA
+200 WGPVICMTISA
-211 YFSEYFTTFYGD
+211 YFSEYFTTFSGD

-238 WYVEACM
+238 WYVKACM
-245 SEHPG
+245 SSQPG

-263 FLLGMFLYR
+263 FLLGMLLYR

-278 AGHAMAFKVT
+278 AGHAMAFPIT
-288 EPIIRFLIVVPS
+288 EPIIRFLIAVPS

-357 VGVVFVIF
+357 VGVVFAIF

-386 IYCDLL
+386 IYSDLL
-392 DPEATSQY
+392 DPDATSQY

-406 GEGWYGVS
+406 TEGWYGVT

-422 LAGQMQIS
+422 LADEMQIS

-439 TIAAQGVHDAAQAR
+439 TIAAQGVHDAAEDR
-453 DRFLRGGG
+453 DRFLRGHG
-461 RSYDLEDGDESFQ
+461 RSYDVEEGDEAFR

-483 NGRTVYRSYLVNVSG
+483 NGRTVYRSYRVNVSG
-498 VRTALEA
+498 VRAALEA
-505 VYDLDAYKT
+505 VYNLDAYKT

-539 HVKLSGADV
+539 HVKLAGADV
-548 KAALTAGDSAGSEK
+548 
-562 EAGSS
+562 
-567 VTDAAGDDIG
+567 
-577 PGGSADS
+577 
-584 MKAAL
+584 KAAL

-603 TRAQEMPIAE
+603 TRAREMPIAE

-658 ACGTEVGGMVTPEK
+658 ACGVEVGGMVTPEK

-687 EEMAPADTAL
+687 DEMAPADTEL
-697 GQHQRKYLSDDRRA
+697 GQRQRKYLSDDRRA
-711 MLTVTDPEQIQE
+711 MLTVTDPEQIRE
-723 ILAASASHSAVSLNP
+723 ILAASASHSVVSQNP
-738 LMETDSGMEIIVDMK
+738 LMNTDDGMEICVDMK
-753 QSDAKYGV
+753 RSDTKFAV
-761 NVDQLKSGDAAAGV
+761 NVGQLKSSDV
-775 DEDQLKDGDAATG
+775 ATD
-788 TNADAFEDEAD
+788 TDADAFETAD
-799 DDLNAFD
+799 DDDLDTLD
-806 DDAVPTYSEDADDDA
+806 DGAVPMFSEDADDDA
-821 YDDDD
+821 FDDED
-826 MLDDNDLYDP
+826 MLDDDDAYDL
-836 EEDEEVEDG
+836 EEDEEVEAE
-845 DHGSFIRNF
+845 DHGSFVRNF

-863 VDEFGLTPEIMEK
+863 IDEFGLTPDIMEK
-876 NKA
+876 NKV

>member
-17 QRIWSLALALLL
+17 QRIWNLALVLLL
-29 CFFVFP
+29 CFFAFP
-35 VATALNISTIFR
+35 VTTALWSSTAFR
-47 PENLNSSGLPAE
+47 PENLNSSLPAD
-59 LALAQAQ
+59 LARTQAQ
-66 QDFTREMLRVYSMKG
+66 RDFTRDMLRMYSMKG
-81 GALAFMLTLAA
+81 GALAFMLTIAA

-104 SKKTDFYHS
+104 SKKKTDFYHS

-133 AVAYIGFLTIA
+133 AVAYLGFLTIA

-174 YMTAILA
+174 YMTAILS

-200 WGPVICMTVSA
+200 WGPVICMTISA

-238 WYVEACM
+238 WYVKACM
-245 SEHPG
+245 SSQPG

-263 FLLGMFLYR
+263 FLLGMLLYR

-278 AGHAMAFKVT
+278 AGHAMAFPIT
-288 EPIIRFLIVVPS
+288 EPIIRFLIAVPS

-357 VGVVFVIF
+357 VGVVFAIF
-365 RFDLFGYD
+365 CFDLFGYD

-386 IYCDLL
+386 IYSDLL
-392 DPEATSQY
+392 DPDATSQY

-406 GEGWYGVS
+406 TEGWYGVT
-414 FDAMPSST
+414 FDALPSST
-422 LAGQMQIS
+422 LADEMQIS

-461 RSYDLEDGDESFQ
+461 RSYDVEEGDEAFR

-483 NGRTVYRSYLVNVSG
+483 NGRTVYRSYRVNVSG
-498 VRTALEA
+498 VRAALEA
-505 VYDLDAYKT
+505 VYNLDAYKT

-539 HVKLSGADV
+539 HVKLAGADV
-548 KAALTAGDSAGSEK
+548 
-562 EAGSS
+562 
-567 VTDAAGDDIG
+567 
-577 PGGSADS
+577 
-584 MKAAL
+584 KAAL

-603 TRAQEMPIAE
+603 TRAHEMPIAE

-618 NENQAL
+618 NEQQAL

-658 ACGTEVGGMVTPEK
+658 ACGVEVGGTVTPEK

-687 EEMAPADTAL
+687 EEMAPADTEL
-697 GQHQRKYLSDDRRA
+697 GQRQRKYLSDDRRA
-711 MLTVTDPEQIQE
+711 MLTVTDPEQIRE
-723 ILAASASHSAVSLNP
+723 ILAASASHSVVSQNP
-738 LMETDSGMEIIVDMK
+738 LMNTDDGMEICVDMK
-753 QSDAKYGV
+753 RSDTKFAV
-761 NVDQLKSGDAAAGV
+761 NVGQLKSSDV
-775 DEDQLKDGDAATG
+775 ATD
-788 TNADAFEDEAD
+788 TDADALETAD
-799 DDLNAFD
+799 DDDLATFD
-806 DDAVPTYSEDADDDA
+806 DEDA
-821 YDDDD
+821 YD
-826 MLDDNDLYDP
+826 L
-836 EEDEEVEDG
+836 EEDEEVEEEDR
-845 DHGSFIRNF
+845 GSFVRNF

-863 VDEFGLTPEIMEK
+863 IDEFGLTPDIMEK
-876 NKA
+876 NKV

>member
-17 QRIWSLALALLL
+17 QRIWNLALVLLL
-29 CFFVFP
+29 CFFAFP
-35 VATALNISTIFR
+35 VTTALWSSTAFR
-47 PENLNSSGLPAE
+47 PENLNSSLPAD
-59 LALAQAQ
+59 LALVQAQ
-66 QDFTREMLRVYSMKG
+66 RDFTRDMLRMYSMKG
-81 GALAFMLTLAA
+81 GALAFMLTIAA

-104 SKKTDFYHS
+104 SKKKTDFYHS

-133 AVAYIGFLTIA
+133 AVAYLGFLTIA

-174 YMTAILA
+174 YMTAILS

-200 WGPVICMTVSA
+200 WGPVICMTISA

-238 WYVEACM
+238 WYVKACM
-245 SEHPG
+245 SSQPG

-263 FLLGMFLYR
+263 FLLGMLLYR

-278 AGHAMAFKVT
+278 AGHAMAFPIT
-288 EPIIRFLIVVPS
+288 EPIIRFLIAVPS

-318 VFGLVCGLLLVSCII
+318 VFGLVCGLLLVSCFI

-357 VGVVFVIF
+357 VGVVFAIF

-392 DPEATSQY
+392 DPDATSQY

-406 GEGWYGVS
+406 TEDWYGVT
-414 FDAMPSST
+414 FDALPSST
-422 LAGQMQIS
+422 LADEMQIS

-461 RSYDLEDGDESFQ
+461 RSYDLEEGDEAFH

-483 NGRTVYRSYLVNVSG
+483 NGRTVYRSYRVNVSG
-498 VRTALEA
+498 VRAALES

-519 LSLTA
+519 LSLSA

-539 HVKLSGADV
+539 HVKLAGADV
-548 KAALTAGDSAGSEK
+548 
-562 EAGSS
+562 
-567 VTDAAGDDIG
+567 
-577 PGGSADS
+577 
-584 MKAAL
+584 KAAL

-603 TRAQEMPIAE
+603 TRAHEMPIAE

-618 NENQAL
+618 NEQQAL

-638 NHYYYYP
+638 NYYYYYP

-658 ACGTEVGGMVTPEK
+658 ACGVEVGGMVTPEK

-687 EEMAPADTAL
+687 EEMAPADTEL
-697 GQHQRKYLSDDRRA
+697 GQRQRKYLSDDSRA
-711 MLTVTDPEQIQE
+711 MLTVTDPEQIRE
-723 ILAASASHSAVSLNP
+723 ILAASASHSVVSLNP
-738 LMETDSGMEIIVDMK
+738 LTETDCGMEIVVDMK
-753 QSDAKYGV
+753 RSDTKFTV
-761 NVDQLKSGDAAAGV
+761 NVGQLRSSDV
-775 DEDQLKDGDAATG
+775 ATG
-788 TNADAFEDEAD
+788 TDADAFETAD
-799 DDLNAFD
+799 DGDLDTFD
-806 DDAVPTYSEDADDDA
+806 DEDA
-821 YDDDD
+821 YD
-826 MLDDNDLYDP
+826 L
-836 EEDEEVEDG
+836 EEDEEVEEEDR
-845 DHGSFIRNF
+845 GSFVRNF

-863 VDEFGLTPEIMEK
+863 IDEFGLTPDIMEK
-876 NKA
+876 NKV